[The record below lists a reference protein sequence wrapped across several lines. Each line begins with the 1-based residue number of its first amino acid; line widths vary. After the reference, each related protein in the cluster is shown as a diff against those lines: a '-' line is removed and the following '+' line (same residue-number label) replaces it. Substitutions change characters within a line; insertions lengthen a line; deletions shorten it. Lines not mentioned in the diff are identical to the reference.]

1 MSIHSTLLG
10 QGRRILAGMLSV
22 VMLLGSFSCGNEI
35 TPEDPDDKPET
46 PVGPDDK
53 PDVNVGDLEI
63 IDGKARL
70 YVCEPEASLRSVFGN
85 PITDWSD
92 YTVTVADKEYKVLVD
107 DDGKAYVD
115 VEESADGTYAA
126 VLTSEASELY
136 GTGYEDVLHPFAYA
150 YHTAAGVV
158 ASLPQYASYSK
169 ENGAVLTF
177 STGMALLEITLKGTA
192 SVASVYVQDP
202 SGSLLGGSGAY
213 DPSNGTFTMVK
224 GVDFVSLNTTSK
236 GNFVP
241 LTDAGTK
248 FLVPVPA
255 GSYPQGLDVRVCDSE
270 HKMCSANTGAF
281 EVGYDRTH
289 TFRMK
294 YSPAKD
300 LLFFEGFDNFVWG
313 GDVVGGSATFA
324 LNPKD
329 ETVTTTSFRTL
340 TGYEQGLYPVAYDVA
355 GSGYIQKSSQMSEIA
370 GKTVSES
377 RNLSASYIKSRNVG
391 DYVALYKVQEHQG
404 YIALGTA
411 ESYNGIFEP
420 AFGGSMITMQR
431 DVQISFDFCPRSD
444 FDDDLY
450 FTATS
455 GANIVSCT
463 LDGVELGAES
473 FTRLFKK
480 TGSTASILKSAVEIP
495 ADMTSAKKWHK
506 VVLTVRNAN
515 DASLFN
521 ISTASSHARPGTYG
535 FYFDNFEVRSI
546 YDASK
551 KKSTTLRVLYWN
563 VQNGMWA
570 DQDNNYNNF
579 VAWVK
584 KYNPDVCVW
593 CEGETI
599 FNTSGDKVYGTNRI
613 LPNAWASVAQR
624 YGHNYWSKSED
635 RDNYPQIITSKYPIN
650 TLAKIG
656 QIGTTDA
663 YVEHGSGLFEVE
675 FNGHSVYFVSFHAF
689 AHAYDPKYT
698 SSGTDAQNAS
708 AALYEGDY
716 HREKEIRYVYEQTI
730 EKYPSQSNWLMMGDF
745 NSISSLDAE
754 HHTGINDTNWLLHD
768 HILGK
773 DYLKDIIAERNAPE
787 DFFSSI
793 NGDSRRID
801 FIYASPAMY
810 DRIESTAI
818 IIDSW
823 TVLSQDK
830 SVSDKG
836 YFCRPSDHRPILV
849 DFKMN

>member
-1 MSIHSTLLG
+1 MKKAVSAIIAL
-10 QGRRILAGMLSV
+10 V
-22 VMLLGSFSCGNEI
+22 VFGFVACEPQI
-35 TPEDPDDKPET
+35 EQPEEPDQEPTDTTQTPEQDTTQTQKPE
-46 PVGPDDK
+46 
-53 PDVNVGDLEI
+53 VGDSLEI
-63 IDGKARL
+63 KDGMVRFL
-70 YVCEPEASLRSVFGN
+70 LQDSPLVEAAGGR
-85 PITDWSD
+85 TDWTKV
-92 YTVTVADKEYKVLVD
+92 TVTVNGKEYIPAVQE
-107 DDGKAYVD
+107 DGKVYVD
-115 VEESADGTYAA
+115 VEVSEAA
-126 VLTSEASELY
+126 VYEAVLVTEETTKYHGDTPL
-136 GTGYEDVLHPFAYA
+136 EDVVHPFAYA
-150 YHTAAGVV
+150 YHTLGKTLTV
-158 ASLPQYASYSK
+158 LPKYASYDEEKGNLLSFSS
-169 ENGAVLTF
+169 GLSMIGLTVQ
-177 STGMALLEITLKGTA
+177 GMTSISSIKVTDPQGTI
-192 SVASVYVQDP
+192 
-202 SGSLLGGSGAY
+202 LGGTGSY
-213 DPSNGTFTMVK
+213 DPQTRSFKMEKGLPFMVLNCTNR
-224 GVDFVSLNTTSK
+224 GAFVSSSGNVFMIPVRSGQYSK
-236 GNFVP
+236 GLEV
-241 LTDAGTK
+241 TI
-248 FLVPVPA
+248 
-255 GSYPQGLDVRVCDSE
+255 
-270 HKMCSANTGAF
+270 CSA
-281 EVGYDRTH
+281 DHLMCRTSIPSF
-289 TFRMK
+289 TVD
-294 YSPAKD
+294 KD
-300 LLFFEGFDNFVWG
+300 KVHSCMVTWKPDKNLLFYEGFDNMVWG
-313 GDVVGGSATFA
+313 GDVVAGEDSFGM
-324 LNPKD
+324 NPVAGDMTIK
-329 ETVTTTSFRTL
+329 SGRTL
-340 TGYEQGLYPVAYDVA
+340 SGYETPLYPVSYEMA
-355 GSGYIQKSSQMSEIA
+355 GAGYIQ
-370 GKTVSES
+370 ES
-377 RNLSASYIKSRNVG
+377 NLSVTEGKDVSGSRYLSDSYIKSRNIG
-391 DYVALYKVQEHQG
+391 GYLRLYRCQEYQG
-404 YIALGTA
+404 YISVGDT
-411 ESYNGIFEP
+411 YNGIVEP
-420 AFGGSMITMQR
+420 VFAGEISDAHR
-431 DVQISFDFCPRSD
+431 DIVISFDICAASD
-444 FDDDLY
+444 FDDDLS
-450 FTATS
+450 FKATN
-455 GANIVSCT
+455 GGNIISCMV
-463 LDGVELGAES
+463 DGTELPETVFS
-473 FTRLFKK
+473 RKFSK
-480 TGSTASILKSAVEIP
+480 TGSTAALDRSAVTLP
-495 ADMTSAKKWHK
+495 ASDGRWHN
-506 VVLTVRNAN
+506 VELTVRNMN
-515 DASLFN
+515 D
-521 ISTASSHARPGTYG
+521 
-535 FYFDNFEVRSI
+535 
-546 YDASK
+546 
-551 KKSTTLRVLYWN
+551 KSTFTLTTAASHSKPGAYRFYLDNYQVRTLKDHADRDGSTLRVMCWN
-563 VQNGMWA
+563 IQNGMWA

>member
-1 MSIHSTLLG
+1 MKKTISAIIVLIVLG
-10 QGRRILAGMLSV
+10 FVACDPQI
-22 VMLLGSFSCGNEI
+22 EQ
-35 TPEDPDDKPET
+35 PEEPDQEPTDTTQTQKPE
-46 PVGPDDK
+46 
-53 PDVNVGDLEI
+53 VGDSLEI
-63 IDGKARL
+63 KDGMARFL
-70 YVCEPEASLRSVFGN
+70 LQDSPLVEAAGGR
-85 PITDWSD
+85 TDWTKV
-92 YTVTVADKEYKVLVD
+92 TVTVNGKEYIPAVQE
-107 DDGKAYVD
+107 DGKVYVD
-115 VEESADGTYAA
+115 VEDSEAA
-126 VLTSEASELY
+126 VYEAVLVTEETTKYHGDTPL
-136 GTGYEDVLHPFAYA
+136 EDVVHPFAYA
-150 YHTAAGVV
+150 YHTLGNTLTV
-158 ASLPQYASYSK
+158 LPKYASYDEEKGNLLSFSS
-169 ENGAVLTF
+169 GLSMIGLTVQ
-177 STGMALLEITLKGTA
+177 GMTSISSIKVTDPQGTI
-192 SVASVYVQDP
+192 
-202 SGSLLGGSGAY
+202 LGGTGSY
-213 DPSNGTFTMVK
+213 DPQTRSFKMEKGLPFMVLNCTNR
-224 GVDFVSLNTTSK
+224 GVFVSSSGNVFMIPVRSGQYSK
-236 GNFVP
+236 GLEV
-241 LTDAGTK
+241 TI
-248 FLVPVPA
+248 
-255 GSYPQGLDVRVCDSE
+255 
-270 HKMCSANTGAF
+270 CSA
-281 EVGYDRTH
+281 DHLMCRTSIPSF
-289 TFRMK
+289 TVD
-294 YSPAKD
+294 KD
-300 LLFFEGFDNFVWG
+300 KVHSCMVTWKPDKNLLFYEGFDNMVWG
-313 GDVVGGSATFA
+313 GDVVAGEDSFGM
-324 LNPKD
+324 NPVAGDMTIK
-329 ETVTTTSFRTL
+329 SGRTL
-340 TGYEQGLYPVAYDVA
+340 RGYETPLYPVSYEMA
-355 GSGYIQKSSQMSEIA
+355 GAGYIQ
-370 GKTVSES
+370 ES
-377 RNLSASYIKSRNVG
+377 NLSVTEGKDVSGSRYLSDSYIKSRNIG
-391 DYVALYKVQEHQG
+391 GYLRLYRCQEYQG
-404 YIALGTA
+404 YISVGDT
-411 ESYNGIFEP
+411 YNGIVEP
-420 AFGGSMITMQR
+420 VFAGEISDAHR
-431 DVQISFDFCPRSD
+431 DIVISFDICAASD
-444 FDDDLY
+444 FDDDLS
-450 FTATS
+450 FKATN
-455 GANIVSCT
+455 GGNIISCMV
-463 LDGVELGAES
+463 DGTELPETVFS
-473 FTRLFKK
+473 RKFSK
-480 TGSTASILKSAVEIP
+480 TGSTAALDRSAVTLP
-495 ADMTSAKKWHK
+495 ASDGRWHN
-506 VVLTVRNAN
+506 VELTVRNMN
-515 DASLFN
+515 D
-521 ISTASSHARPGTYG
+521 
-535 FYFDNFEVRSI
+535 
-546 YDASK
+546 
-551 KKSTTLRVLYWN
+551 KSTFTLTTAASHSKPGAYRFYLDNYQVRTLKDHADRDGSTLRVMCWN
-563 VQNGMWA
+563 IQNGMWA

-599 FNTSGDKVYGTNRI
+599 FNTSGDKVNGTNRI

>member
-1 MSIHSTLLG
+1 MKKAVSAIIAL
-10 QGRRILAGMLSV
+10 V
-22 VMLLGSFSCGNEI
+22 VFGFVACEPQI
-35 TPEDPDDKPET
+35 EQPEEPDQEQTDTTQTPEQDTTQTQKPE
-46 PVGPDDK
+46 
-53 PDVNVGDLEI
+53 VGDSLEI
-63 IDGKARL
+63 KDGMVRFLLQDSPLVEAAGGRTDWTKVTVIVNGKEYIPAVQEDGK
-70 YVCEPEASLRSVFGN
+70 V
-85 PITDWSD
+85 
-92 YTVTVADKEYKVLVD
+92 
-107 DDGKAYVD
+107 YVD
-115 VEESADGTYAA
+115 VEDSEAA
-126 VLTSEASELY
+126 VYEAVLVTEETTKYHGDTPL
-136 GTGYEDVLHPFAYA
+136 EDVVHPFAYA
-150 YHTAAGVV
+150 YHTLGKTLTV
-158 ASLPQYASYSK
+158 LPKYASYDEEKGNLLSFSS
-169 ENGAVLTF
+169 GLSMIGLTVQ
-177 STGMALLEITLKGTA
+177 GMTSISSIKVTDPQGTI
-192 SVASVYVQDP
+192 
-202 SGSLLGGSGAY
+202 LGGTGSY
-213 DPSNGTFTMVK
+213 DPQTRSFKMEKGLPFMVLNCTNR
-224 GVDFVSLNTTSK
+224 GAFVSSSGNVFMIPVRSGQYSK
-236 GNFVP
+236 GLEV
-241 LTDAGTK
+241 TI
-248 FLVPVPA
+248 
-255 GSYPQGLDVRVCDSE
+255 
-270 HKMCSANTGAF
+270 CSA
-281 EVGYDRTH
+281 DHLMCRTSIPSF
-289 TFRMK
+289 TVD
-294 YSPAKD
+294 KD
-300 LLFFEGFDNFVWG
+300 KVHSCMVTWKPDKNLLFYEGFDNMVWG
-313 GDVVGGSATFA
+313 GDVVAGEDSFGM
-324 LNPKD
+324 NPVAGDMTIK
-329 ETVTTTSFRTL
+329 SGRTL
-340 TGYEQGLYPVAYDVA
+340 RGYETPLYPVSYEMA
-355 GSGYIQKSSQMSEIA
+355 GAGYIQ
-370 GKTVSES
+370 ES
-377 RNLSASYIKSRNVG
+377 NLSVTEGKDVSGSRYLSDSYIKSRNIG
-391 DYVALYKVQEHQG
+391 GYLRLYRCQEYQG
-404 YIALGTA
+404 YISVGDT
-411 ESYNGIFEP
+411 YNGIVEP
-420 AFGGSMITMQR
+420 VFAGEISDAHR
-431 DVQISFDFCPRSD
+431 DIVISFDICAASD
-444 FDDDLY
+444 FDDDLS
-450 FTATS
+450 FKATN
-455 GANIVSCT
+455 GGNIISCMV
-463 LDGVELGAES
+463 DGTELPETVFS
-473 FTRLFKK
+473 RKFSK
-480 TGSTASILKSAVEIP
+480 TGSTAALDRSAVTLP
-495 ADMTSAKKWHK
+495 ASDGRWHN
-506 VVLTVRNAN
+506 VELTVRNMN
-515 DASLFN
+515 D
-521 ISTASSHARPGTYG
+521 
-535 FYFDNFEVRSI
+535 
-546 YDASK
+546 
-551 KKSTTLRVLYWN
+551 KSTFTLTTAASHSKPGAYRFYLDNYQVRTLKDHADRDGSTLRVMCWN
-563 VQNGMWA
+563 IQNGMWA

>member
-1 MSIHSTLLG
+1 MKKTISAIIVLIVLG
-10 QGRRILAGMLSV
+10 FVACDPQI
-22 VMLLGSFSCGNEI
+22 EQPEEPDQEQTDTTQ
-35 TPEDPDDKPET
+35 TPEQDTTQTQKPE
-46 PVGPDDK
+46 
-53 PDVNVGDLEI
+53 VGDSLEI
-63 IDGKARL
+63 KDGMARFL
-70 YVCEPEASLRSVFGN
+70 LQDSPLVEAAGGR
-85 PITDWSD
+85 TDWTKV
-92 YTVTVADKEYKVLVD
+92 TVTVNGKEYIPAVQE
-107 DDGKAYVD
+107 DGKVYVD
-115 VEESADGTYAA
+115 VEDSEAA
-126 VLTSEASELY
+126 VYEAVLVTEETTKYHGDTPL
-136 GTGYEDVLHPFAYA
+136 EDVVHPFAYA
-150 YHTAAGVV
+150 YHTLGNTLTV
-158 ASLPQYASYSK
+158 LPKYASYDEEKGNLLSFSS
-169 ENGAVLTF
+169 GLSMIGLTVQ
-177 STGMALLEITLKGTA
+177 GMTSISSIKVTDPQGTI
-192 SVASVYVQDP
+192 
-202 SGSLLGGSGAY
+202 LGGTGSY
-213 DPSNGTFTMVK
+213 DPQTRSFKMEKGLPFMVLNCTNR
-224 GVDFVSLNTTSK
+224 GAFVSSSGNVFMIPVRSGQYSK
-236 GNFVP
+236 GLEV
-241 LTDAGTK
+241 TI
-248 FLVPVPA
+248 
-255 GSYPQGLDVRVCDSE
+255 
-270 HKMCSANTGAF
+270 CSA
-281 EVGYDRTH
+281 DHLMCRTSIPSF
-289 TFRMK
+289 TVD
-294 YSPAKD
+294 KD
-300 LLFFEGFDNFVWG
+300 KVHSCMVTWKPDKNLLFYEGFDNMVWG
-313 GDVVGGSATFA
+313 GDVVAGENSFGM
-324 LNPKD
+324 NPVAGD
-329 ETVTTTSFRTL
+329 VTTKSGRTL
-340 TGYEQGLYPVAYDVA
+340 RGYETPLYPVSYEMA
-355 GSGYIQKSSQMSEIA
+355 GAGYIQ
-370 GKTVSES
+370 ES
-377 RNLSASYIKSRNVG
+377 NLSVTEGKDVSGSRYLSDSYIKSRNIG
-391 DYVALYKVQEHQG
+391 GYLRLYRCQEYQG
-404 YIALGTA
+404 YISVGDT
-411 ESYNGIFEP
+411 YNGIVEP
-420 AFGGSMITMQR
+420 VFAGEISDAHR
-431 DVQISFDFCPRSD
+431 DIVISFDICAASD
-444 FDDDLY
+444 FDDDLS
-450 FTATS
+450 FKATN
-455 GANIVSCT
+455 GGNIISCMV
-463 LDGVELGAES
+463 DGTELPETVFS
-473 FTRLFKK
+473 RKFSK
-480 TGSTASILKSAVEIP
+480 TGSTAALDRSAVTLP
-495 ADMTSAKKWHK
+495 ASDGRWHN
-506 VVLTVRNAN
+506 VELTVRNMN
-515 DASLFN
+515 D
-521 ISTASSHARPGTYG
+521 
-535 FYFDNFEVRSI
+535 
-546 YDASK
+546 
-551 KKSTTLRVLYWN
+551 KSTFTLTTAASHSKPGAYRFYLDNYQVRTLKDHADRDGSTLRVMYWN
-563 VQNGMWA
+563 IQNGMWA

-599 FNTSGDKVYGTNRI
+599 FNTSGDKVNGTNRI

>member
-1 MSIHSTLLG
+1 MKKTISAIIVLIVLG
-10 QGRRILAGMLSV
+10 FVACDPQI
-22 VMLLGSFSCGNEI
+22 EQ
-35 TPEDPDDKPET
+35 PEEPDQEPTDTTQTQKPE
-46 PVGPDDK
+46 
-53 PDVNVGDLEI
+53 VGDSLEI
-63 IDGKARL
+63 KDGMARFLLQDSPLVEAAGGRTDWTKVTVIVNGKEYIPAVQEDGK
-70 YVCEPEASLRSVFGN
+70 V
-85 PITDWSD
+85 
-92 YTVTVADKEYKVLVD
+92 
-107 DDGKAYVD
+107 YVD
-115 VEESADGTYAA
+115 VEDSEAA
-126 VLTSEASELY
+126 VYEAVLVTEETTKYHGDTPL
-136 GTGYEDVLHPFAYA
+136 EDVVHPFAYA
-150 YHTAAGVV
+150 YHTLGNTLTV
-158 ASLPQYASYSK
+158 LPKYASYDEEKGNLLSFSS
-169 ENGAVLTF
+169 GLSMIGLTVQ
-177 STGMALLEITLKGTA
+177 GMTSISSIKVTDPQGTI
-192 SVASVYVQDP
+192 
-202 SGSLLGGSGAY
+202 LGGTGSY
-213 DPSNGTFTMVK
+213 DPQTRSFKMEKGLPFMVLNCTNR
-224 GVDFVSLNTTSK
+224 GAFVSSSGNVFMIPVRSGQYSK
-236 GNFVP
+236 GLEV
-241 LTDAGTK
+241 TI
-248 FLVPVPA
+248 
-255 GSYPQGLDVRVCDSE
+255 
-270 HKMCSANTGAF
+270 CSA
-281 EVGYDRTH
+281 DHLMCRTSIPSF
-289 TFRMK
+289 TVD
-294 YSPAKD
+294 KD
-300 LLFFEGFDNFVWG
+300 KVHSCMVTWKPDKNLLFYEGFDNMVWG
-313 GDVVGGSATFA
+313 GDVVAGEDSFGM
-324 LNPKD
+324 NPVAGDMTIK
-329 ETVTTTSFRTL
+329 SGRTL
-340 TGYEQGLYPVAYDVA
+340 RGYETPLYPVSYEMA
-355 GSGYIQKSSQMSEIA
+355 GAGYIQ
-370 GKTVSES
+370 ES
-377 RNLSASYIKSRNVG
+377 NLSVTEGKDVSGSRYLSDSYIKSRNIG
-391 DYVALYKVQEHQG
+391 GYLRLYRCQEYQG
-404 YIALGTA
+404 YISVGDT
-411 ESYNGIFEP
+411 YNGIVEP
-420 AFGGSMITMQR
+420 VFAGEISDAHR
-431 DVQISFDFCPRSD
+431 DIVISFDICAASD
-444 FDDDLY
+444 FDDDLS
-450 FTATS
+450 FKATN
-455 GANIVSCT
+455 GGNIISCMV
-463 LDGVELGAES
+463 DGTELPETVFS
-473 FTRLFKK
+473 RKFSK
-480 TGSTASILKSAVEIP
+480 TGSTAALDRSAVTLP
-495 ADMTSAKKWHK
+495 ASDGRWHN
-506 VVLTVRNAN
+506 VELTVRNMN
-515 DASLFN
+515 D
-521 ISTASSHARPGTYG
+521 
-535 FYFDNFEVRSI
+535 
-546 YDASK
+546 
-551 KKSTTLRVLYWN
+551 KSTFTLTTAASHSKPGAYRFYLDNYQVRTLKDHADRDGSTLRVMCWN
-563 VQNGMWA
+563 IQNGMWA

>member
-1 MSIHSTLLG
+1 MKKTISAIIVLIVLG
-10 QGRRILAGMLSV
+10 FVACDPQI
-22 VMLLGSFSCGNEI
+22 EQ
-35 TPEDPDDKPET
+35 PEEPDQEPTDTTQTQKPE
-46 PVGPDDK
+46 
-53 PDVNVGDLEI
+53 VGDSLEI
-63 IDGKARL
+63 KDGMARFL
-70 YVCEPEASLRSVFGN
+70 LQDSPLVEAAGGR
-85 PITDWSD
+85 TDWTKV
-92 YTVTVADKEYKVLVD
+92 TVTVNGKEYIPAVQE
-107 DDGKAYVD
+107 DGKVYVD
-115 VEESADGTYAA
+115 VEDSEAA
-126 VLTSEASELY
+126 VYEAVLVTEETTKYHGDTPL
-136 GTGYEDVLHPFAYA
+136 EDVVHPFAYA
-150 YHTAAGVV
+150 YHTLGNTLTV
-158 ASLPQYASYSK
+158 LPKYASYDEEKGNLLSFSS
-169 ENGAVLTF
+169 GLSMIGLTVQ
-177 STGMALLEITLKGTA
+177 GMTSISSIKVTDPQGTI
-192 SVASVYVQDP
+192 
-202 SGSLLGGSGAY
+202 LGGTGSY
-213 DPSNGTFTMVK
+213 DPQTRSFKMEKGLPFMVLNCTNR
-224 GVDFVSLNTTSK
+224 GAFVSSSGNVFMIPVRSGQYSK
-236 GNFVP
+236 GLEV
-241 LTDAGTK
+241 TI
-248 FLVPVPA
+248 
-255 GSYPQGLDVRVCDSE
+255 
-270 HKMCSANTGAF
+270 CSA
-281 EVGYDRTH
+281 DHLMCRTSIPSF
-289 TFRMK
+289 TVD
-294 YSPAKD
+294 KD
-300 LLFFEGFDNFVWG
+300 KVHSCMVTWKPDKNLLFYEGFDNMVWG
-313 GDVVGGSATFA
+313 GDVVAGEDSFGM
-324 LNPKD
+324 NPVAGD
-329 ETVTTTSFRTL
+329 VTTKSGRTL
-340 TGYEQGLYPVAYDVA
+340 RGYETPLYPVSYEMA
-355 GSGYIQKSSQMSEIA
+355 GAGYIQ
-370 GKTVSES
+370 ES
-377 RNLSASYIKSRNVG
+377 NLSVTEGKDVSGSRYLSDSYIKSRNIG
-391 DYVALYKVQEHQG
+391 GYLRLYRCQEYQG
-404 YIALGTA
+404 YISVGDT
-411 ESYNGIFEP
+411 YNGIVEP
-420 AFGGSMITMQR
+420 VFAGEISDAHR
-431 DVQISFDFCPRSD
+431 DIVISFDICAASD
-444 FDDDLY
+444 FDDDLS
-450 FTATS
+450 FKATN
-455 GANIVSCT
+455 GGNIISCMV
-463 LDGVELGAES
+463 DGTELPETVFS
-473 FTRLFKK
+473 RKFSK
-480 TGSTASILKSAVEIP
+480 TGSTAALDRSAVTLP
-495 ADMTSAKKWHK
+495 ASDGRWHN
-506 VVLTVRNAN
+506 VELTVRNMN
-515 DASLFN
+515 D
-521 ISTASSHARPGTYG
+521 
-535 FYFDNFEVRSI
+535 
-546 YDASK
+546 
-551 KKSTTLRVLYWN
+551 KSTFTLTTAASHSKPGAYRFYLDNYQVRTLKDHADRDGSTLRVMYWN
-563 VQNGMWA
+563 IQNGMWA

-599 FNTSGDKVYGTNRI
+599 FNTSGDKVNGTNRI

>member
-1 MSIHSTLLG
+1 MKKTISAIIVLIVLG
-10 QGRRILAGMLSV
+10 FVACDPQI
-22 VMLLGSFSCGNEI
+22 EQPEEPDQEPTDTTQ
-35 TPEDPDDKPET
+35 TPEQDTTQTQKPE
-46 PVGPDDK
+46 
-53 PDVNVGDLEI
+53 VGDSLEI
-63 IDGKARL
+63 KDGMARFL
-70 YVCEPEASLRSVFGN
+70 LQDSPLVEAAGGR
-85 PITDWSD
+85 TDWTKV
-92 YTVTVADKEYKVLVD
+92 TVTVN
-107 DDGKAYVD
+107 GKAYVPAVQDDGKVYVD
-115 VEESADGTYAA
+115 VEDSEAA
-126 VLTSEASELY
+126 VYEAVLVTEETTKYHGDTPL
-136 GTGYEDVLHPFAYA
+136 EDVVHPFAYA
-150 YHTAAGVV
+150 YHTLGNTLTV
-158 ASLPQYASYSK
+158 LPKYASYDEEKGNLLSFSS
-169 ENGAVLTF
+169 GLSMIGLTVQ
-177 STGMALLEITLKGTA
+177 GMTSISSIKVTDPQGTI
-192 SVASVYVQDP
+192 
-202 SGSLLGGSGAY
+202 LGGTGSY
-213 DPSNGTFTMVK
+213 DPQTRSFKMEKGLPFMVLNCTNR
-224 GVDFVSLNTTSK
+224 GAFVSSSGNVFMIPVRSGQYSK
-236 GNFVP
+236 GLEV
-241 LTDAGTK
+241 TI
-248 FLVPVPA
+248 
-255 GSYPQGLDVRVCDSE
+255 
-270 HKMCSANTGAF
+270 CSA
-281 EVGYDRTH
+281 DHLMCRTSIPSF
-289 TFRMK
+289 TVD
-294 YSPAKD
+294 KD
-300 LLFFEGFDNFVWG
+300 KVHSCMVTWKPDKNLLFYEGFDNMGWG
-313 GDVVGGSATFA
+313 GDVVAGEDSFGM
-324 LNPKD
+324 NPVAGDMTIK
-329 ETVTTTSFRTL
+329 SGRTL
-340 TGYEQGLYPVAYDVA
+340 RGYETPLYPVSYEMA
-355 GSGYIQKSSQMSEIA
+355 GAGYIQ
-370 GKTVSES
+370 ES
-377 RNLSASYIKSRNVG
+377 NLSVTEGKDVSGSRYLSDSYIKSRNIG
-391 DYVALYKVQEHQG
+391 GYLRLYRCQEYQG
-404 YIALGTA
+404 YISVGDT
-411 ESYNGIFEP
+411 YNGIVEP
-420 AFGGSMITMQR
+420 VFAGEISDAHR
-431 DVQISFDFCPRSD
+431 DIVISFDICAASD
-444 FDDDLY
+444 FDDDLS
-450 FTATS
+450 FKATN
-455 GANIVSCT
+455 GGNIISCMV
-463 LDGVELGAES
+463 DGTELPETVFS
-473 FTRLFKK
+473 RKFSK
-480 TGSTASILKSAVEIP
+480 TGSTAALDRSAVTLP
-495 ADMTSAKKWHK
+495 ASDGRWHN
-506 VVLTVRNAN
+506 VELTVRNMN
-515 DASLFN
+515 D
-521 ISTASSHARPGTYG
+521 
-535 FYFDNFEVRSI
+535 
-546 YDASK
+546 
-551 KKSTTLRVLYWN
+551 KSTFTLTTAASHSKPGAYRFYLDNYQVRTLKDHADRDGSTLRVMYWN
-563 VQNGMWA
+563 IQNGMWA

-599 FNTSGDKVYGTNRI
+599 FNTSGDKVNGTNRI

>member
-1 MSIHSTLLG
+1 MKKTISAIIVLIVLG
-10 QGRRILAGMLSV
+10 FVACDPQI
-22 VMLLGSFSCGNEI
+22 EQPEEPDQEPTDTTQ
-35 TPEDPDDKPET
+35 TPEQDTTQTQKPE
-46 PVGPDDK
+46 
-53 PDVNVGDLEI
+53 VGDSLEI
-63 IDGKARL
+63 KDGMARFL
-70 YVCEPEASLRSVFGN
+70 LQDSPLVEAAGGR
-85 PITDWSD
+85 TDWTKV
-92 YTVTVADKEYKVLVD
+92 TVTVN
-107 DDGKAYVD
+107 GKAYVPAVQDDGKVYVD
-115 VEESADGTYAA
+115 VEDSEAA
-126 VLTSEASELY
+126 VYEAVLVTEETTKYHGDTPL
-136 GTGYEDVLHPFAYA
+136 EDVVHPFAYA
-150 YHTAAGVV
+150 YHTLGNTLTV
-158 ASLPQYASYSK
+158 LPKYASYDEEKGNLLSFSS
-169 ENGAVLTF
+169 GLSMIGLTVQ
-177 STGMALLEITLKGTA
+177 GMTSISSIKVTDPQGTI
-192 SVASVYVQDP
+192 
-202 SGSLLGGSGAY
+202 LGGTGSY
-213 DPSNGTFTMVK
+213 DPQTRSFKMEKGLPFMVLNCTNR
-224 GVDFVSLNTTSK
+224 GAFVSSSGNVFMIPVRSGQYSK
-236 GNFVP
+236 GLEV
-241 LTDAGTK
+241 TI
-248 FLVPVPA
+248 
-255 GSYPQGLDVRVCDSE
+255 
-270 HKMCSANTGAF
+270 CSA
-281 EVGYDRTH
+281 DHLMCRTSIPSF
-289 TFRMK
+289 TVD
-294 YSPAKD
+294 KD
-300 LLFFEGFDNFVWG
+300 KVHSCMVTWKPDKNLLFYEGFDNMVWG
-313 GDVVGGSATFA
+313 GDVVAGEDSFGM
-324 LNPKD
+324 NPVAGDMTIK
-329 ETVTTTSFRTL
+329 SGRTL
-340 TGYEQGLYPVAYDVA
+340 SGYETPLYPVSYEMA
-355 GSGYIQKSSQMSEIA
+355 GAGYIQ
-370 GKTVSES
+370 ES
-377 RNLSASYIKSRNVG
+377 NLSVTEGKDVSGSRYLSDSYIKSRNIG
-391 DYVALYKVQEHQG
+391 GYLRLYRCQEYQG
-404 YIALGTA
+404 YISVGDT
-411 ESYNGIFEP
+411 YNGIVEP
-420 AFGGSMITMQR
+420 VFAGEISDAHR
-431 DVQISFDFCPRSD
+431 DIVISFDICAASD
-444 FDDDLY
+444 FDDDLS
-450 FTATS
+450 FKATN
-455 GANIVSCT
+455 GGNIISCMV
-463 LDGVELGAES
+463 DGTELPETVFS
-473 FTRLFKK
+473 RKFSK
-480 TGSTASILKSAVEIP
+480 TGSTAALDRSAVTLP
-495 ADMTSAKKWHK
+495 ASDGRWHN
-506 VVLTVRNAN
+506 VELTVRNMN
-515 DASLFN
+515 D
-521 ISTASSHARPGTYG
+521 
-535 FYFDNFEVRSI
+535 
-546 YDASK
+546 
-551 KKSTTLRVLYWN
+551 KSTFTLTTAASHSKPGAYRFYLDNYQVRTLKDHADRDGSTLRVMCWN
-563 VQNGMWA
+563 IQNGMWA

>member
-1 MSIHSTLLG
+1 MKKTISAIIVLIVLG
-10 QGRRILAGMLSV
+10 FVACDPQI
-22 VMLLGSFSCGNEI
+22 EQPEEPDQEPTDTTQ
-35 TPEDPDDKPET
+35 TPEQDTTQTQKPE
-46 PVGPDDK
+46 
-53 PDVNVGDLEI
+53 VGDSLEI
-63 IDGKARL
+63 KDGMARFL
-70 YVCEPEASLRSVFGN
+70 LQDSPLVEATGGR
-85 PITDWSD
+85 TDWTKV
-92 YTVTVADKEYKVLVD
+92 TVTVNGKEYIPAVQE
-107 DDGKAYVD
+107 DGKVYVD
-115 VEESADGTYAA
+115 VEDSEAA
-126 VLTSEASELY
+126 VYEAVLVTEETTKYHGDTPL
-136 GTGYEDVLHPFAYA
+136 EDVVHPFAYA
-150 YHTAAGVV
+150 YHTLGNTLTV
-158 ASLPQYASYSK
+158 LPKYASYDEEKGNLLSFSS
-169 ENGAVLTF
+169 GLSMIGLTVQ
-177 STGMALLEITLKGTA
+177 GMTSISSIKVTDPQGTI
-192 SVASVYVQDP
+192 
-202 SGSLLGGSGAY
+202 LGGTGSY
-213 DPSNGTFTMVK
+213 DPQTRSFKMEKGLPFMVLNCTNR
-224 GVDFVSLNTTSK
+224 GAFVSSSGNVFMIPVRSGQYSK
-236 GNFVP
+236 GLEV
-241 LTDAGTK
+241 TI
-248 FLVPVPA
+248 
-255 GSYPQGLDVRVCDSE
+255 
-270 HKMCSANTGAF
+270 CSA
-281 EVGYDRTH
+281 DHLMCRTSIPSF
-289 TFRMK
+289 TVD
-294 YSPAKD
+294 KD
-300 LLFFEGFDNFVWG
+300 KVHSCMVTWKPDKNLLFYEGFDNMVWG
-313 GDVVGGSATFA
+313 GDVVAGEDSFGM
-324 LNPKD
+324 NPVAGDMTIK
-329 ETVTTTSFRTL
+329 SGRTL
-340 TGYEQGLYPVAYDVA
+340 SGYETPLYPVSYEMA
-355 GSGYIQKSSQMSEIA
+355 GAGYIQ
-370 GKTVSES
+370 ES
-377 RNLSASYIKSRNVG
+377 NLSVTEGKDVSGSRYLSDSYIKSRNIG
-391 DYVALYKVQEHQG
+391 GYLRLYRCQEYQG
-404 YIALGTA
+404 YISVGDT
-411 ESYNGIFEP
+411 YNGIVEP
-420 AFGGSMITMQR
+420 VFAGEISDAHR
-431 DVQISFDFCPRSD
+431 DIVISFDICAASD
-444 FDDDLY
+444 FDDDLS
-450 FTATS
+450 FKATN
-455 GANIVSCT
+455 GGNIISCMV
-463 LDGVELGAES
+463 DGTELPETVFS
-473 FTRLFKK
+473 RKFSK
-480 TGSTASILKSAVEIP
+480 TGSTAALDRSAVTLP
-495 ADMTSAKKWHK
+495 ASDGRWHN
-506 VVLTVRNAN
+506 VELTVRNMN
-515 DASLFN
+515 D
-521 ISTASSHARPGTYG
+521 
-535 FYFDNFEVRSI
+535 
-546 YDASK
+546 
-551 KKSTTLRVLYWN
+551 KSTFTLTTAASHSKPGAYRFYLDNYQVRTLKDHADRDGSTLRVMCWN
-563 VQNGMWA
+563 IQNGMWA

>member
-1 MSIHSTLLG
+1 MKKTISAIIVLIVLG
-10 QGRRILAGMLSV
+10 FVACDPQIEQPEEPDQEATDTTQ
-22 VMLLGSFSCGNEI
+22 
-35 TPEDPDDKPET
+35 TPEQDTTQTQKPE
-46 PVGPDDK
+46 
-53 PDVNVGDLEI
+53 VGDSLEI
-63 IDGKARL
+63 KDGMARFL
-70 YVCEPEASLRSVFGN
+70 LQDSPLVEAAGGR
-85 PITDWSD
+85 TDWTKV
-92 YTVTVADKEYKVLVD
+92 TVTVN
-107 DDGKAYVD
+107 GKAYVPAVQDDGKVYVD
-115 VEESADGTYAA
+115 VEDSEAA
-126 VLTSEASELY
+126 VYEAVLVTEETTKYHGDTPL
-136 GTGYEDVLHPFAYA
+136 EDVVHPFAYA
-150 YHTAAGVV
+150 YHTLGNTLTV
-158 ASLPQYASYSK
+158 LPKYASYDEEKGNLLSFSS
-169 ENGAVLTF
+169 GLSMIGLTVQ
-177 STGMALLEITLKGTA
+177 GMTSISSIKVTDPQGTI
-192 SVASVYVQDP
+192 
-202 SGSLLGGSGAY
+202 LGGTGSY
-213 DPSNGTFTMVK
+213 DPQTRSFMMEKGLPFMVLNCTNR
-224 GVDFVSLNTTSK
+224 GAFVSSSGNVFMIPVRSGQYSK
-236 GNFVP
+236 GLEV
-241 LTDAGTK
+241 TI
-248 FLVPVPA
+248 
-255 GSYPQGLDVRVCDSE
+255 
-270 HKMCSANTGAF
+270 CSA
-281 EVGYDRTH
+281 DHLMCRTSIPSF
-289 TFRMK
+289 TVD
-294 YSPAKD
+294 KD
-300 LLFFEGFDNFVWG
+300 KVHSCMVTWKPDKNLLFYEGFDNMVWG
-313 GDVVGGSATFA
+313 GDVVAGEDSFGM
-324 LNPKD
+324 NPVAGDMTIK
-329 ETVTTTSFRTL
+329 SGRTL
-340 TGYEQGLYPVAYDVA
+340 SGYETPLYPVSYEMA
-355 GSGYIQKSSQMSEIA
+355 GAGYIQ
-370 GKTVSES
+370 ES
-377 RNLSASYIKSRNVG
+377 NLSVTEGKDVSGSRYLSDSYIKSRNIG
-391 DYVALYKVQEHQG
+391 GYLRLYRCQEYQG
-404 YIALGTA
+404 YISVGDT
-411 ESYNGIFEP
+411 YNGIVEP
-420 AFGGSMITMQR
+420 VFAGEISDAHR
-431 DVQISFDFCPRSD
+431 DIVISFDICAASD
-444 FDDDLY
+444 FDDELS
-450 FTATS
+450 FKATN
-455 GANIVSCT
+455 GGNIISCMV
-463 LDGVELGAES
+463 DGTELPETVFS
-473 FTRLFKK
+473 RKFSK
-480 TGSTASILKSAVEIP
+480 TGSTAALDRSAVTLP
-495 ADMTSAKKWHK
+495 ASDGRWHN
-506 VVLTVRNAN
+506 VELTVRNMN
-515 DASLFN
+515 D
-521 ISTASSHARPGTYG
+521 
-535 FYFDNFEVRSI
+535 
-546 YDASK
+546 
-551 KKSTTLRVLYWN
+551 KSTFTLTTAASHSKPGAYRFYLDNYQVRTLKDHADRDGSTLRVMCWN
-563 VQNGMWA
+563 IQNGMWA

>member
-1 MSIHSTLLG
+1 MKKAVSAIIAL
-10 QGRRILAGMLSV
+10 V
-22 VMLLGSFSCGNEI
+22 VFGFVACEPQI
-35 TPEDPDDKPET
+35 EQPEEPDQEQTDTTQTPEQDTTQTQKPE
-46 PVGPDDK
+46 
-53 PDVNVGDLEI
+53 VGDSLEI
-63 IDGKARL
+63 KDGMARFLLHDSPLVEAAGGRTDWTKVTVIVNGKEYIPAVQEDGK
-70 YVCEPEASLRSVFGN
+70 V
-85 PITDWSD
+85 
-92 YTVTVADKEYKVLVD
+92 
-107 DDGKAYVD
+107 YVD
-115 VEESADGTYAA
+115 VEDSEAA
-126 VLTSEASELY
+126 VYEAVLVTEETTKYHGDTPL
-136 GTGYEDVLHPFAYA
+136 EDVVHPFAYA
-150 YHTAAGVV
+150 YHTLGNTLTV
-158 ASLPQYASYSK
+158 LPKYASYDEEKGNLLSFSS
-169 ENGAVLTF
+169 GLSMIGLTVQ
-177 STGMALLEITLKGTA
+177 GMTSISSIKVTDPQGTI
-192 SVASVYVQDP
+192 
-202 SGSLLGGSGAY
+202 LGGTGSY
-213 DPSNGTFTMVK
+213 DPQTRSFKMEKGLPFMVLNCTNR
-224 GVDFVSLNTTSK
+224 GAFVSSSGNVFMIPVRSGQYSK
-236 GNFVP
+236 GLEV
-241 LTDAGTK
+241 TI
-248 FLVPVPA
+248 
-255 GSYPQGLDVRVCDSE
+255 
-270 HKMCSANTGAF
+270 CSA
-281 EVGYDRTH
+281 DHLMCRTSIPSF
-289 TFRMK
+289 TVD
-294 YSPAKD
+294 KD
-300 LLFFEGFDNFVWG
+300 KVHSCMVTWKPDKNLLFYEGFDNMVWG
-313 GDVVGGSATFA
+313 GDVVAGEDSFGM
-324 LNPKD
+324 NPVAGDMTIK
-329 ETVTTTSFRTL
+329 SGRTL
-340 TGYEQGLYPVAYDVA
+340 RGYETPLYPVSYEMA
-355 GSGYIQKSSQMSEIA
+355 GAGYIQ
-370 GKTVSES
+370 ES
-377 RNLSASYIKSRNVG
+377 NLSVTEGKDVSGSRYLSDSYIKSRNIG
-391 DYVALYKVQEHQG
+391 GYLRLYRCQEYQG
-404 YIALGTA
+404 YISVGDT
-411 ESYNGIFEP
+411 YNGIVEP
-420 AFGGSMITMQR
+420 VFAGEISDAHR
-431 DVQISFDFCPRSD
+431 DIVISFDICAASD
-444 FDDDLY
+444 FDDDLS
-450 FTATS
+450 FKATN
-455 GANIVSCT
+455 GGNIISCMV
-463 LDGVELGAES
+463 DGTELPETVFS
-473 FTRLFKK
+473 RKFSK
-480 TGSTASILKSAVEIP
+480 TGSTAALDRSAVTLP
-495 ADMTSAKKWHK
+495 ASDGRWHN
-506 VVLTVRNAN
+506 VELTVRNMN
-515 DASLFN
+515 D
-521 ISTASSHARPGTYG
+521 
-535 FYFDNFEVRSI
+535 
-546 YDASK
+546 
-551 KKSTTLRVLYWN
+551 KSTFTLTTAASHSKPGAYRFYLDNYQVRTLKDHADRDGSTLRVMYWN
-563 VQNGMWA
+563 IQNGMWA

-823 TVLSQDK
+823 TALSQDK

>member
-1 MSIHSTLLG
+1 MKKTISAIIVLIVLG
-10 QGRRILAGMLSV
+10 FVACDPQI
-22 VMLLGSFSCGNEI
+22 EQPEEPDQEPTDTTQ
-35 TPEDPDDKPET
+35 TPEQDTTQTQKPE
-46 PVGPDDK
+46 
-53 PDVNVGDLEI
+53 VGDSLEI
-63 IDGKARL
+63 KDGMARFL
-70 YVCEPEASLRSVFGN
+70 LQDSPLVEATGGR
-85 PITDWSD
+85 TDWTKV
-92 YTVTVADKEYKVLVD
+92 TVTVN
-107 DDGKAYVD
+107 GKAYVPAVQDDGKVYVD
-115 VEESADGTYAA
+115 VEDSEAA
-126 VLTSEASELY
+126 VYEAVLVTEETTKYHGDTPL
-136 GTGYEDVLHPFAYA
+136 EDVVHPFAYA
-150 YHTAAGVV
+150 YHTLGNTLTV
-158 ASLPQYASYSK
+158 LPKYASYDEEKGNLLSFSS
-169 ENGAVLTF
+169 GLSMIALTVQ
-177 STGMALLEITLKGTA
+177 GMTSISSIKVTDPQGTI
-192 SVASVYVQDP
+192 
-202 SGSLLGGSGAY
+202 LGGTGSY
-213 DPSNGTFTMVK
+213 DPQTRSFKMEKGLPFMVLNCTNR
-224 GVDFVSLNTTSK
+224 GAFVSSSGNVFMIPVRSGQYSK
-236 GNFVP
+236 GLEV
-241 LTDAGTK
+241 TI
-248 FLVPVPA
+248 
-255 GSYPQGLDVRVCDSE
+255 
-270 HKMCSANTGAF
+270 CSA
-281 EVGYDRTH
+281 DHLMCRTSIPSF
-289 TFRMK
+289 TVD
-294 YSPAKD
+294 KD
-300 LLFFEGFDNFVWG
+300 KVHSCMVTWKPDKNLLFYEGFDNMVWG
-313 GDVVGGSATFA
+313 GDVVAGEDSFGM
-324 LNPKD
+324 NPVAGDMTIK
-329 ETVTTTSFRTL
+329 SGRTL
-340 TGYEQGLYPVAYDVA
+340 SGYETPLYPVSYEMA
-355 GSGYIQKSSQMSEIA
+355 GAGYIQ
-370 GKTVSES
+370 ES
-377 RNLSASYIKSRNVG
+377 NLSVTEGKDVSGSRYLSDSYIKSRNIG
-391 DYVALYKVQEHQG
+391 GYLRLYRCQEYQG
-404 YIALGTA
+404 YISVGDT
-411 ESYNGIFEP
+411 YNGIVEP
-420 AFGGSMITMQR
+420 VFAGEISDAHR
-431 DVQISFDFCPRSD
+431 DIVISFDICAASD
-444 FDDDLY
+444 FDDDLS
-450 FTATS
+450 FKATN
-455 GANIVSCT
+455 GGNIISCMV
-463 LDGVELGAES
+463 DGTELPETVFS
-473 FTRLFKK
+473 RKFSK
-480 TGSTASILKSAVEIP
+480 TGSTAALDRSAVTLP
-495 ADMTSAKKWHK
+495 ASDGRWHN
-506 VVLTVRNAN
+506 VELTVRNMN
-515 DASLFN
+515 D
-521 ISTASSHARPGTYG
+521 
-535 FYFDNFEVRSI
+535 
-546 YDASK
+546 
-551 KKSTTLRVLYWN
+551 KSTFTLTTAASHSKPGAYRFYLDNYQVRTLKDHADRDGSTLRVMCWN
-563 VQNGMWA
+563 IQNGMWA

>member
-1 MSIHSTLLG
+1 MKKTISAIIVLIVLG
-10 QGRRILAGMLSV
+10 FVACDPQI
-22 VMLLGSFSCGNEI
+22 EQPEEPDQEPTDTTQ
-35 TPEDPDDKPET
+35 TPEQDTTQTQKPE
-46 PVGPDDK
+46 
-53 PDVNVGDLEI
+53 VGDSLEI
-63 IDGKARL
+63 KDGMARFL
-70 YVCEPEASLRSVFGN
+70 LQDSPLVEAAGGR
-85 PITDWSD
+85 TDWTKV
-92 YTVTVADKEYKVLVD
+92 TVTVN
-107 DDGKAYVD
+107 GKAYVPAVQDDGKVYVD
-115 VEESADGTYAA
+115 VEDSEAA
-126 VLTSEASELY
+126 VYEAVLVTEETTKYHGDTPL
-136 GTGYEDVLHPFAYA
+136 EDVVHPFAYA
-150 YHTAAGVV
+150 YHTLGNTLTV
-158 ASLPQYASYSK
+158 LPKYASYDEEKGNLLSFSS
-169 ENGAVLTF
+169 GLSMIGLTVQ
-177 STGMALLEITLKGTA
+177 GMTSISSIKVTDPQGTI
-192 SVASVYVQDP
+192 
-202 SGSLLGGSGAY
+202 LGGTGSY
-213 DPSNGTFTMVK
+213 DPQTRSFKMEKGLPFMVLNCTNR
-224 GVDFVSLNTTSK
+224 GAFVSSSGNVFMIPVRSGQYSK
-236 GNFVP
+236 GLEV
-241 LTDAGTK
+241 TI
-248 FLVPVPA
+248 
-255 GSYPQGLDVRVCDSE
+255 
-270 HKMCSANTGAF
+270 CSA
-281 EVGYDRTH
+281 DHLMCRTSIPSF
-289 TFRMK
+289 TVD
-294 YSPAKD
+294 KD
-300 LLFFEGFDNFVWG
+300 KVHSCMVTWKPDKNLLFYEGFDNMVWG
-313 GDVVGGSATFA
+313 GDVVAGEDSFGM
-324 LNPKD
+324 NPVAGDMTIK
-329 ETVTTTSFRTL
+329 SGRTL
-340 TGYEQGLYPVAYDVA
+340 SGYETPLYPVSYEMA
-355 GSGYIQKSSQMSEIA
+355 GAGYIQ
-370 GKTVSES
+370 ES
-377 RNLSASYIKSRNVG
+377 NLSVTEGKDVSGSRYLSDSYIKSRNIG
-391 DYVALYKVQEHQG
+391 GYLRLYRCQEYQG
-404 YIALGTA
+404 YISVGDT
-411 ESYNGIFEP
+411 YNGIVEP
-420 AFGGSMITMQR
+420 VFAGEISDAHR
-431 DVQISFDFCPRSD
+431 DIVISFDICAASD
-444 FDDDLY
+444 FDDDLS
-450 FTATS
+450 FKATN
-455 GANIVSCT
+455 GGNIISCMV
-463 LDGVELGAES
+463 DGTELPETVFS
-473 FTRLFKK
+473 RKFSK
-480 TGSTASILKSAVEIP
+480 TGSTAALDRSAVTLP
-495 ADMTSAKKWHK
+495 ASDGRWHN
-506 VVLTVRNAN
+506 VELTVRNMN
-515 DASLFN
+515 D
-521 ISTASSHARPGTYG
+521 
-535 FYFDNFEVRSI
+535 
-546 YDASK
+546 
-551 KKSTTLRVLYWN
+551 KSTFTLTTAASHSKPGAYRFYLDNYQVRTLKDHADRDGSTLRVMYWN
-563 VQNGMWA
+563 IQNGMWA

-599 FNTSGDKVYGTNRI
+599 FNTSGDKVNGTNRI

>member
-1 MSIHSTLLG
+1 MKKAVSAIIAL
-10 QGRRILAGMLSV
+10 V
-22 VMLLGSFSCGNEI
+22 VFGFVACEPQI
-35 TPEDPDDKPET
+35 EQPEEPDQEQTDTTQTPEQDTTQTQKPE
-46 PVGPDDK
+46 
-53 PDVNVGDLEI
+53 VGDSLEI
-63 IDGKARL
+63 KDGMARFLLQDSPLVEAAGGRTDWTKVTVIVNGKEYIPAVQEDGK
-70 YVCEPEASLRSVFGN
+70 V
-85 PITDWSD
+85 
-92 YTVTVADKEYKVLVD
+92 
-107 DDGKAYVD
+107 YVD
-115 VEESADGTYAA
+115 VEDSEAA
-126 VLTSEASELY
+126 VYEAVLVTEETTKYHGDTPL
-136 GTGYEDVLHPFAYA
+136 EDVVHPFAYA
-150 YHTAAGVV
+150 YHTLGNTLTV
-158 ASLPQYASYSK
+158 LPKYASYDEEKGNLLSFSS
-169 ENGAVLTF
+169 GLSMIGLTVQ
-177 STGMALLEITLKGTA
+177 GMTSISSIKVTDPQGTI
-192 SVASVYVQDP
+192 
-202 SGSLLGGSGAY
+202 LGGTGSY
-213 DPSNGTFTMVK
+213 DPQTRSFKMEKGLPFMVLNCTNR
-224 GVDFVSLNTTSK
+224 GAFVSSSGNVFMIPVRSGQYSK
-236 GNFVP
+236 GLEV
-241 LTDAGTK
+241 TI
-248 FLVPVPA
+248 
-255 GSYPQGLDVRVCDSE
+255 
-270 HKMCSANTGAF
+270 CSA
-281 EVGYDRTH
+281 DHLMCRTSIPSF
-289 TFRMK
+289 TVD
-294 YSPAKD
+294 KD
-300 LLFFEGFDNFVWG
+300 KVHSCMVTWKPDKNLLFYEGFDNMVWG
-313 GDVVGGSATFA
+313 GDVVAGEDSFGM
-324 LNPKD
+324 NPVAGDMTIK
-329 ETVTTTSFRTL
+329 SGRTL
-340 TGYEQGLYPVAYDVA
+340 RGYETPLYPVSYEMA
-355 GSGYIQKSSQMSEIA
+355 GAGYIQ
-370 GKTVSES
+370 ES
-377 RNLSASYIKSRNVG
+377 NLSVTEGKDVSGSRYLSDSYIKSRNIGGYLRLYRCQEYQGYVSVG
-391 DYVALYKVQEHQG
+391 D
-404 YIALGTA
+404 T
-411 ESYNGIFEP
+411 YNGIVEP
-420 AFGGSMITMQR
+420 VFAGEISDAHR
-431 DVQISFDFCPRSD
+431 DIVISFDICAASD
-444 FDDDLY
+444 FDDDLS
-450 FTATS
+450 FKATN
-455 GANIVSCT
+455 GGNIISCMV
-463 LDGVELGAES
+463 DGTELPETVFS
-473 FTRLFKK
+473 RKFSK
-480 TGSTASILKSAVEIP
+480 TGSTATLDRSAVTLP
-495 ADMTSAKKWHK
+495 ASDGRWHN
-506 VVLTVRNAN
+506 VELTVRNMN
-515 DASLFN
+515 D
-521 ISTASSHARPGTYG
+521 
-535 FYFDNFEVRSI
+535 
-546 YDASK
+546 
-551 KKSTTLRVLYWN
+551 KSTFTLTTAASHSKPGAYRFYLDNYQVRTLKDHADRDGSTLRVMCWN
-563 VQNGMWA
+563 IQNGMWA

>member
-1 MSIHSTLLG
+1 MKKTISAIIVLIVLG
-10 QGRRILAGMLSV
+10 FVACDPQI
-22 VMLLGSFSCGNEI
+22 EQ
-35 TPEDPDDKPET
+35 PEEPDQEPTDTTQTQKPE
-46 PVGPDDK
+46 
-53 PDVNVGDLEI
+53 VGDSLEI
-63 IDGKARL
+63 KDGMARFL
-70 YVCEPEASLRSVFGN
+70 LQDSPLVEAAGGR
-85 PITDWSD
+85 TDWTKV
-92 YTVTVADKEYKVLVD
+92 TVTVNGKEYIPAVQE
-107 DDGKAYVD
+107 DGKVYVD
-115 VEESADGTYAA
+115 VEDSEAA
-126 VLTSEASELY
+126 VYEAVLVTEETTKYHGDTPL
-136 GTGYEDVLHPFAYA
+136 EDVVHPFAYA
-150 YHTAAGVV
+150 YHTLGNTLTV
-158 ASLPQYASYSK
+158 LPKYASYDEEKGNLLSFAS
-169 ENGAVLTF
+169 GLSMIGLTVQ
-177 STGMALLEITLKGTA
+177 GMTSISSIKVTDPQGTI
-192 SVASVYVQDP
+192 
-202 SGSLLGGSGAY
+202 LGGTGSY
-213 DPSNGTFTMVK
+213 DPQTRSFKMEKGLPFMVLNCTNR
-224 GVDFVSLNTTSK
+224 GAFVSSSGNVFMIPVRSGQYSK
-236 GNFVP
+236 GLEV
-241 LTDAGTK
+241 TI
-248 FLVPVPA
+248 
-255 GSYPQGLDVRVCDSE
+255 
-270 HKMCSANTGAF
+270 CSA
-281 EVGYDRTH
+281 DHLMCRTSIPSF
-289 TFRMK
+289 TVD
-294 YSPAKD
+294 KD
-300 LLFFEGFDNFVWG
+300 KVHSCMVTWKPDKNLLFYEGFDNMVWG
-313 GDVVGGSATFA
+313 GDVVAGEDSFGM
-324 LNPKD
+324 NPVAGDMTIK
-329 ETVTTTSFRTL
+329 SGRTL
-340 TGYEQGLYPVAYDVA
+340 RGYETPLYPVSYEMA
-355 GSGYIQKSSQMSEIA
+355 GAGYIQ
-370 GKTVSES
+370 ES
-377 RNLSASYIKSRNVG
+377 NLSVTEGKDVSGSRYLSDSYIKSRNIG
-391 DYVALYKVQEHQG
+391 GYLRLYRCQEYQG
-404 YIALGTA
+404 YISVGDT
-411 ESYNGIFEP
+411 YNGIVEP
-420 AFGGSMITMQR
+420 VFAGEISDAHR
-431 DVQISFDFCPRSD
+431 DIVISFDICAASD
-444 FDDDLY
+444 FDDDLS
-450 FTATS
+450 FKATN
-455 GANIVSCT
+455 GGNIISCMV
-463 LDGVELGAES
+463 DGTELPETVFS
-473 FTRLFKK
+473 RKFSK
-480 TGSTASILKSAVEIP
+480 TGSTAALDRSAVTLP
-495 ADMTSAKKWHK
+495 ASDGRWHN
-506 VVLTVRNAN
+506 VELTVRNMN
-515 DASLFN
+515 D
-521 ISTASSHARPGTYG
+521 
-535 FYFDNFEVRSI
+535 
-546 YDASK
+546 
-551 KKSTTLRVLYWN
+551 KSTFTLTTAASHSKPGAYRFYLDNYQVRTLKDHADRDGSTLRVMYWN
-563 VQNGMWA
+563 IQNGMWA

-599 FNTSGDKVYGTNRI
+599 FNTSGDKVNGTNRI

>member
-1 MSIHSTLLG
+1 MKKAVSAIIAL
-10 QGRRILAGMLSV
+10 V
-22 VMLLGSFSCGNEI
+22 VFGFVACEPQI
-35 TPEDPDDKPET
+35 EQPEEPDQEQTDTTQTPEQDTTQTQKPE
-46 PVGPDDK
+46 
-53 PDVNVGDLEI
+53 VGDSLEI
-63 IDGKARL
+63 KDGMARFL
-70 YVCEPEASLRSVFGN
+70 LQDSPLVEAAGGR
-85 PITDWSD
+85 TDWTKV
-92 YTVTVADKEYKVLVD
+92 TVTVN
-107 DDGKAYVD
+107 GKAYVPAVQDDGKVYVD
-115 VEESADGTYAA
+115 VEDSEAA
-126 VLTSEASELY
+126 VYEAVLVTEETTKYHGDTPL
-136 GTGYEDVLHPFAYA
+136 EDVVHPFAYA
-150 YHTAAGVV
+150 YHTLGNTLTV
-158 ASLPQYASYSK
+158 LPKYASYDEEKGNLLSFSS
-169 ENGAVLTF
+169 GLSMIGLTVQ
-177 STGMALLEITLKGTA
+177 GMTSISSIKVTDPQGTI
-192 SVASVYVQDP
+192 
-202 SGSLLGGSGAY
+202 LGGTGSY
-213 DPSNGTFTMVK
+213 DPQTRSFKMEKGLPFMVLNCTNR
-224 GVDFVSLNTTSK
+224 GAFVSSSGNVFMIPVRSGQYSK
-236 GNFVP
+236 GLEV
-241 LTDAGTK
+241 TI
-248 FLVPVPA
+248 
-255 GSYPQGLDVRVCDSE
+255 
-270 HKMCSANTGAF
+270 CSA
-281 EVGYDRTH
+281 DHLMCRTSIPSF
-289 TFRMK
+289 TVD
-294 YSPAKD
+294 KD
-300 LLFFEGFDNFVWG
+300 KVHSCMVTWKPDKNLLFYEGFDNMVWG
-313 GDVVGGSATFA
+313 GDVVAGEDSFGM
-324 LNPKD
+324 NPVAGDMTIK
-329 ETVTTTSFRTL
+329 SGRTL
-340 TGYEQGLYPVAYDVA
+340 SGYETPLYPVSYEMA
-355 GSGYIQKSSQMSEIA
+355 GAGYIQ
-370 GKTVSES
+370 ES
-377 RNLSASYIKSRNVG
+377 NLSVTEGKDVSGSRYLSDSYIKSRNIG
-391 DYVALYKVQEHQG
+391 GYLRLYRCQEYQG
-404 YIALGTA
+404 YISVGDT
-411 ESYNGIFEP
+411 YNGIVEP
-420 AFGGSMITMQR
+420 VFAGEISDAHR
-431 DVQISFDFCPRSD
+431 DIVISFDICAASD
-444 FDDDLY
+444 FDDDLS
-450 FTATS
+450 FKATN
-455 GANIVSCT
+455 GGNIISCMV
-463 LDGVELGAES
+463 DGTELPETVFS
-473 FTRLFKK
+473 RKFSK
-480 TGSTASILKSAVEIP
+480 TGSTAALDRSAVTLP
-495 ADMTSAKKWHK
+495 ASDGRWHN
-506 VVLTVRNAN
+506 VELTVRNMN
-515 DASLFN
+515 D
-521 ISTASSHARPGTYG
+521 
-535 FYFDNFEVRSI
+535 
-546 YDASK
+546 
-551 KKSTTLRVLYWN
+551 KSTFTLTTAASHSKPGAYRFYLDNYQVRTLKDHADRDGSTLRVMCWN
-563 VQNGMWA
+563 IQNGMWA

>member
-1 MSIHSTLLG
+1 MKKAVSAIIAL
-10 QGRRILAGMLSV
+10 V
-22 VMLLGSFSCGNEI
+22 VFGFVACEPQI
-35 TPEDPDDKPET
+35 EQPEEPDQEQTDTTQTPEQDTTQTQKPE
-46 PVGPDDK
+46 
-53 PDVNVGDLEI
+53 VGDSLEI
-63 IDGKARL
+63 KDGMARFLLQDSPLVEAAGGRTDWTKVTVIVNGKEYIPAVQEDGK
-70 YVCEPEASLRSVFGN
+70 V
-85 PITDWSD
+85 
-92 YTVTVADKEYKVLVD
+92 
-107 DDGKAYVD
+107 YVD
-115 VEESADGTYAA
+115 VEDSEAA
-126 VLTSEASELY
+126 VYEAVLVTEETTKYHGDTPL
-136 GTGYEDVLHPFAYA
+136 EDVVHPFAYA
-150 YHTAAGVV
+150 YHTLGNTLTV
-158 ASLPQYASYSK
+158 LPKYASYDEEKGNLLSFSS
-169 ENGAVLTF
+169 GLSMIGLTVQ
-177 STGMALLEITLKGTA
+177 GMTSISSIKVTDPQGTI
-192 SVASVYVQDP
+192 
-202 SGSLLGGSGAY
+202 LGGTGSY
-213 DPSNGTFTMVK
+213 DPQTRSFKMEKGLPFMVLNCTNR
-224 GVDFVSLNTTSK
+224 GAFVSSSGNVFMIPVRSGQYSK
-236 GNFVP
+236 GLEV
-241 LTDAGTK
+241 TI
-248 FLVPVPA
+248 
-255 GSYPQGLDVRVCDSE
+255 
-270 HKMCSANTGAF
+270 CSA
-281 EVGYDRTH
+281 DHLMCRTSIPSF
-289 TFRMK
+289 TVD
-294 YSPAKD
+294 KD
-300 LLFFEGFDNFVWG
+300 KVHSCMVTWKPDKNLLFYEGFDNMVWG
-313 GDVVGGSATFA
+313 GDVVAGEDSFGM
-324 LNPKD
+324 NPVAGDMTIK
-329 ETVTTTSFRTL
+329 SGRTL
-340 TGYEQGLYPVAYDVA
+340 RGYETPLYPVSYEMA
-355 GSGYIQKSSQMSEIA
+355 GAGYIQ
-370 GKTVSES
+370 ES
-377 RNLSASYIKSRNVG
+377 NLSVTEGKDVSGSRYLSDSYIKSRNIG
-391 DYVALYKVQEHQG
+391 GYLRLYRCQEYQG
-404 YIALGTA
+404 YISVGDT
-411 ESYNGIFEP
+411 YNGIVEP
-420 AFGGSMITMQR
+420 VFAGEISDAHR
-431 DVQISFDFCPRSD
+431 DIVISFDICAASD
-444 FDDDLY
+444 FDDDLS
-450 FTATS
+450 FKATN
-455 GANIVSCT
+455 GGNIISCMV
-463 LDGVELGAES
+463 DGTELPEAVFS
-473 FTRLFKK
+473 RKFSK
-480 TGSTASILKSAVEIP
+480 TGSTAALDRSAVTLP
-495 ADMTSAKKWHK
+495 ASDGRWHN
-506 VVLTVRNAN
+506 VELTVRNMN
-515 DASLFN
+515 D
-521 ISTASSHARPGTYG
+521 
-535 FYFDNFEVRSI
+535 
-546 YDASK
+546 
-551 KKSTTLRVLYWN
+551 KSTFTLTTAASHSKPGAYRFYLDNYQVRTLKDHADRDGSTLRVMCWN
-563 VQNGMWA
+563 IQNGMWA

>member
-1 MSIHSTLLG
+1 MKKTISAIIVLIVLG
-10 QGRRILAGMLSV
+10 FVACDPQI
-22 VMLLGSFSCGNEI
+22 EQPEEPDQEPTDTTQ
-35 TPEDPDDKPET
+35 TPEQDTTQTQKPE
-46 PVGPDDK
+46 
-53 PDVNVGDLEI
+53 VGDSLEI
-63 IDGKARL
+63 KDGMARFLLHDSPLVEAAGGRTDWTKVTVIVNGKEYIPAVQEDGK
-70 YVCEPEASLRSVFGN
+70 V
-85 PITDWSD
+85 
-92 YTVTVADKEYKVLVD
+92 
-107 DDGKAYVD
+107 YVD
-115 VEESADGTYAA
+115 VEDSEAA
-126 VLTSEASELY
+126 VYEAVLVTEETTKYHGDTPL
-136 GTGYEDVLHPFAYA
+136 EDVVHPFAYA
-150 YHTAAGVV
+150 YHTLGNTLTV
-158 ASLPQYASYSK
+158 LPKYASYDEEKGNLLSFSS
-169 ENGAVLTF
+169 GLSMIGLTVQ
-177 STGMALLEITLKGTA
+177 GMTSISSIKVTDPQGTI
-192 SVASVYVQDP
+192 
-202 SGSLLGGSGAY
+202 LGGTGSY
-213 DPSNGTFTMVK
+213 DPQTRSFKMEKGLPFMVLNCTNR
-224 GVDFVSLNTTSK
+224 GAFVSSSGNVFMIPVRSGQYSK
-236 GNFVP
+236 GLEV
-241 LTDAGTK
+241 TI
-248 FLVPVPA
+248 
-255 GSYPQGLDVRVCDSE
+255 
-270 HKMCSANTGAF
+270 CSA
-281 EVGYDRTH
+281 DHLMCRTSIPSF
-289 TFRMK
+289 TVD
-294 YSPAKD
+294 KD
-300 LLFFEGFDNFVWG
+300 KVHSCMVTWKPDKNLLFYEGFDNMVWG
-313 GDVVGGSATFA
+313 GDVVAGEDSFGM
-324 LNPKD
+324 NPVAGDMTIK
-329 ETVTTTSFRTL
+329 SGRTL
-340 TGYEQGLYPVAYDVA
+340 SGYETPLYPVSYEMA
-355 GSGYIQKSSQMSEIA
+355 GAGYIQ
-370 GKTVSES
+370 ES
-377 RNLSASYIKSRNVG
+377 NLSVTEGKDVSGSRYLSDSYIKSRNIG
-391 DYVALYKVQEHQG
+391 GYLRLYRCQEYQG
-404 YIALGTA
+404 YISVGDT
-411 ESYNGIFEP
+411 YNGIVEP
-420 AFGGSMITMQR
+420 VFAGEISDAHR
-431 DVQISFDFCPRSD
+431 DIVISFDICAASD
-444 FDDDLY
+444 FDDDLS
-450 FTATS
+450 FKATN
-455 GANIVSCT
+455 GGNIISCMV
-463 LDGVELGAES
+463 DGTELPETVFS
-473 FTRLFKK
+473 RKFSK
-480 TGSTASILKSAVEIP
+480 TGSTAALDRSAVTLP
-495 ADMTSAKKWHK
+495 ASDGRWHN
-506 VVLTVRNAN
+506 VELTVRNMN
-515 DASLFN
+515 D
-521 ISTASSHARPGTYG
+521 
-535 FYFDNFEVRSI
+535 
-546 YDASK
+546 
-551 KKSTTLRVLYWN
+551 KSTFTLTTAASHSKPGAYRFYLDNYQVRTLKDHADRDGSTLRVMCWN
-563 VQNGMWA
+563 IQNGMWA

>member
-1 MSIHSTLLG
+1 MKKAVSAIIAL
-10 QGRRILAGMLSV
+10 V
-22 VMLLGSFSCGNEI
+22 VFGFVACEPQI
-35 TPEDPDDKPET
+35 EQPEEPDQEQTDTTQTPEQDTTQTQKPE
-46 PVGPDDK
+46 
-53 PDVNVGDLEI
+53 VGDSLEI
-63 IDGKARL
+63 KDGMARFL
-70 YVCEPEASLRSVFGN
+70 LQDSPLVEAAGGR
-85 PITDWSD
+85 TDWTKV
-92 YTVTVADKEYKVLVD
+92 TVTVNGKEYIPAVQE
-107 DDGKAYVD
+107 DGKVYVD
-115 VEESADGTYAA
+115 VEDSEAA
-126 VLTSEASELY
+126 VYEAVLVTEETTKYHGDTPL
-136 GTGYEDVLHPFAYA
+136 EDVVHPFAYA
-150 YHTAAGVV
+150 YHTLGNTLTV
-158 ASLPQYASYSK
+158 LPKYASYDEEKGNLLSFSS
-169 ENGAVLTF
+169 GLSMIGLTVQ
-177 STGMALLEITLKGTA
+177 GMTSISSIKVTDPQGTI
-192 SVASVYVQDP
+192 
-202 SGSLLGGSGAY
+202 LGGTGSY
-213 DPSNGTFTMVK
+213 DPQTRSFKMEKGLPFMVLNCTNR
-224 GVDFVSLNTTSK
+224 GAFVSSSGNVFMIPVRSGQYSK
-236 GNFVP
+236 GLEV
-241 LTDAGTK
+241 TI
-248 FLVPVPA
+248 
-255 GSYPQGLDVRVCDSE
+255 
-270 HKMCSANTGAF
+270 CSA
-281 EVGYDRTH
+281 DHLMCRTSIPSF
-289 TFRMK
+289 TVD
-294 YSPAKD
+294 KD
-300 LLFFEGFDNFVWG
+300 KVHSCMVTWKPDKNLLFYEGFDNMVWG
-313 GDVVGGSATFA
+313 GDVVAGEDSFGM
-324 LNPKD
+324 NPVAGD
-329 ETVTTTSFRTL
+329 MTTRSGRTL
-340 TGYEQGLYPVAYDVA
+340 SGYETPLYPVSYEMA
-355 GSGYIQKSSQMSEIA
+355 GAGYIQ
-370 GKTVSES
+370 ES
-377 RNLSASYIKSRNVG
+377 NLSVTEGKDVSGSRYLSDSYIKSRNIG
-391 DYVALYKVQEHQG
+391 GYLSLYRCQEYQG
-404 YIALGTA
+404 YISVGDT
-411 ESYNGIFEP
+411 YNGIVEP
-420 AFGGSMITMQR
+420 VFAGEISDAHR
-431 DVQISFDFCPRSD
+431 DIVISFDICAASD
-444 FDDDLY
+444 FDDDLS
-450 FTATS
+450 FKATN
-455 GANIVSCT
+455 GGNIISCMV
-463 LDGVELGAES
+463 DGTELPETVFS
-473 FTRLFKK
+473 RKFSK
-480 TGSTASILKSAVEIP
+480 TGSTAALDRSAVTLP
-495 ADMTSAKKWHK
+495 ASDGRWHN
-506 VVLTVRNAN
+506 VELTVRNMN
-515 DASLFN
+515 D
-521 ISTASSHARPGTYG
+521 
-535 FYFDNFEVRSI
+535 
-546 YDASK
+546 
-551 KKSTTLRVLYWN
+551 KSTFTLTTAASHSKNGAYRFYLDNYQVRTLKDHADRDGSTLRVMCWN
-563 VQNGMWA
+563 IQNGMWA

>member
-1 MSIHSTLLG
+1 MKKTISAIIVLIVLG
-10 QGRRILAGMLSV
+10 FVACDPQI
-22 VMLLGSFSCGNEI
+22 EQ
-35 TPEDPDDKPET
+35 PEEPDQEPTDTTQTQKPE
-46 PVGPDDK
+46 
-53 PDVNVGDLEI
+53 VGDSLEI
-63 IDGKARL
+63 KDGMARFL
-70 YVCEPEASLRSVFGN
+70 LQDSPLVEAAGGR
-85 PITDWSD
+85 TDWTKV
-92 YTVTVADKEYKVLVD
+92 TVTVN
-107 DDGKAYVD
+107 GKAYVPAVQDDGKVYVD
-115 VEESADGTYAA
+115 VEDSEAA
-126 VLTSEASELY
+126 VYEAVLVTEETTKYHGDTPL
-136 GTGYEDVLHPFAYA
+136 EDVVHPFAYA
-150 YHTAAGVV
+150 YHTLGNTLTV
-158 ASLPQYASYSK
+158 LPKYASYDEEKGNLLSFSS
-169 ENGAVLTF
+169 GLSMIGLTVQ
-177 STGMALLEITLKGTA
+177 GMTSISSIKVTDPQGTI
-192 SVASVYVQDP
+192 
-202 SGSLLGGSGAY
+202 LGGTGSY
-213 DPSNGTFTMVK
+213 DPQTRSFKMEKGLPFMVLNCTNR
-224 GVDFVSLNTTSK
+224 GAFVSSSGNVFMIPVRSGQYSK
-236 GNFVP
+236 GLEV
-241 LTDAGTK
+241 TI
-248 FLVPVPA
+248 
-255 GSYPQGLDVRVCDSE
+255 
-270 HKMCSANTGAF
+270 CSA
-281 EVGYDRTH
+281 DHLMCRTSIPSF
-289 TFRMK
+289 TVD
-294 YSPAKD
+294 KD
-300 LLFFEGFDNFVWG
+300 KVHSCMVTWKPDKNLLFYEGFDNMVWG
-313 GDVVGGSATFA
+313 GDVVAGEDSFGM
-324 LNPKD
+324 NPVAGDMTIK
-329 ETVTTTSFRTL
+329 SGRTL
-340 TGYEQGLYPVAYDVA
+340 RGYETPLYPVSYEMA
-355 GSGYIQKSSQMSEIA
+355 GAGYIQ
-370 GKTVSES
+370 ES
-377 RNLSASYIKSRNVG
+377 NLSVTEGKDVSGSRYLSDSYIKSRNIG
-391 DYVALYKVQEHQG
+391 GYLRLYRCQEYQG
-404 YIALGTA
+404 YISVGDT
-411 ESYNGIFEP
+411 YNGIVEP
-420 AFGGSMITMQR
+420 VFAGEISDAHR
-431 DVQISFDFCPRSD
+431 DIVISFDICAASD
-444 FDDDLY
+444 FDDDLS
-450 FTATS
+450 FKATN
-455 GANIVSCT
+455 GGNIISCMV
-463 LDGVELGAES
+463 DGTELPETVFS
-473 FTRLFKK
+473 RKFSK
-480 TGSTASILKSAVEIP
+480 TGSTAALDRSAVTLP
-495 ADMTSAKKWHK
+495 ASDGRWHN
-506 VVLTVRNAN
+506 VELTVRNMN
-515 DASLFN
+515 D
-521 ISTASSHARPGTYG
+521 
-535 FYFDNFEVRSI
+535 
-546 YDASK
+546 
-551 KKSTTLRVLYWN
+551 KSTFTLTTAASHSKPGAYRFYLDNYQVRTLKDHADRDGSTLRVMCWN
-563 VQNGMWA
+563 IQNGMWA

>member
-1 MSIHSTLLG
+1 MKKAVSAIIAL
-10 QGRRILAGMLSV
+10 V
-22 VMLLGSFSCGNEI
+22 VFGFVACEPQI
-35 TPEDPDDKPET
+35 EQPEEPDQEQTDTTQTPEQDTTQTQKPE
-46 PVGPDDK
+46 
-53 PDVNVGDLEI
+53 VGDSLEI
-63 IDGKARL
+63 KDGMARFLLQDSPLVEAAGGRTDWTKVTVIVNGKEYIPAVQEDGK
-70 YVCEPEASLRSVFGN
+70 V
-85 PITDWSD
+85 
-92 YTVTVADKEYKVLVD
+92 
-107 DDGKAYVD
+107 YVD
-115 VEESADGTYAA
+115 VEDSEAA
-126 VLTSEASELY
+126 VYEAVLVTEETTKYHGDTPL
-136 GTGYEDVLHPFAYA
+136 EDVVHPFAYA
-150 YHTAAGVV
+150 YHTLGNTLTV
-158 ASLPQYASYSK
+158 LPKYASYDEEKGNLLSFSS
-169 ENGAVLTF
+169 GLSMIGLTVQ
-177 STGMALLEITLKGTA
+177 GMTSISSIKVTDPQGTI
-192 SVASVYVQDP
+192 
-202 SGSLLGGSGAY
+202 LGGTGSY
-213 DPSNGTFTMVK
+213 DPQTRSFKMEKGLPFMVLNCTNR
-224 GVDFVSLNTTSK
+224 GAFVSSSGNVFMIPVRSGQYSK
-236 GNFVP
+236 GLEV
-241 LTDAGTK
+241 TI
-248 FLVPVPA
+248 
-255 GSYPQGLDVRVCDSE
+255 
-270 HKMCSANTGAF
+270 CSA
-281 EVGYDRTH
+281 DHLMCRTSIPSF
-289 TFRMK
+289 TVD
-294 YSPAKD
+294 KD
-300 LLFFEGFDNFVWG
+300 KVHSCMVTWKPDKNLLFYEGFDNMVWG
-313 GDVVGGSATFA
+313 GDVVAGEDSFGM
-324 LNPKD
+324 NPVAGDMTIK
-329 ETVTTTSFRTL
+329 SGRTL
-340 TGYEQGLYPVAYDVA
+340 RGYETPLYPVSYEMA
-355 GSGYIQKSSQMSEIA
+355 GAGYIQ
-370 GKTVSES
+370 ES
-377 RNLSASYIKSRNVG
+377 NLSVTEGKDVSGSRYLSDSYIKSRNIGGYLRLYRCQEYQGYVSVG
-391 DYVALYKVQEHQG
+391 D
-404 YIALGTA
+404 T
-411 ESYNGIFEP
+411 YNGIVEP
-420 AFGGSMITMQR
+420 VFAGEISDAHR
-431 DVQISFDFCPRSD
+431 DIVISFDICAASD
-444 FDDDLY
+444 FDDDLS
-450 FTATS
+450 FKATN
-455 GANIVSCT
+455 GGNIISCMV
-463 LDGVELGAES
+463 DGTELPETVFS
-473 FTRLFKK
+473 RKFSK
-480 TGSTASILKSAVEIP
+480 TGSTATLDRSAVTLP
-495 ADMTSAKKWHK
+495 ASDGRWHN
-506 VVLTVRNAN
+506 VELTVRNMN
-515 DASLFN
+515 D
-521 ISTASSHARPGTYG
+521 
-535 FYFDNFEVRSI
+535 
-546 YDASK
+546 
-551 KKSTTLRVLYWN
+551 KSTFTLTTAASHSKPGAYRFYLDNYQVRTLKDHADRDGSTLRVMYWN
-563 VQNGMWA
+563 IQNGMWA

>member
-1 MSIHSTLLG
+1 MKKTISAIIVLIVLG
-10 QGRRILAGMLSV
+10 FVACDPQI
-22 VMLLGSFSCGNEI
+22 EQPEEPDQEPTDTTQ
-35 TPEDPDDKPET
+35 TPEQDTTQTQKPE
-46 PVGPDDK
+46 
-53 PDVNVGDLEI
+53 VGDSLEI
-63 IDGKARL
+63 KDGMARFL
-70 YVCEPEASLRSVFGN
+70 LQDSPLVEATGGR
-85 PITDWSD
+85 TDWTKV
-92 YTVTVADKEYKVLVD
+92 TVTVN
-107 DDGKAYVD
+107 GKAYVPAVQDDGKVYVD
-115 VEESADGTYAA
+115 VEDSEAA
-126 VLTSEASELY
+126 VYEAVLVTEETTKYHGDTPL
-136 GTGYEDVLHPFAYA
+136 EDVVHPFAYA
-150 YHTAAGVV
+150 YHTLRNTLTV
-158 ASLPQYASYSK
+158 LPKYASYDEEKGNLLSFSS
-169 ENGAVLTF
+169 GLSMIGLTVQ
-177 STGMALLEITLKGTA
+177 GMTSISSIKVTDPQGTI
-192 SVASVYVQDP
+192 
-202 SGSLLGGSGAY
+202 LGGTGSY
-213 DPSNGTFTMVK
+213 DPQTRSFKMEKGLPFMVLNCTNR
-224 GVDFVSLNTTSK
+224 GAFVSSSGNVFMIPVRSGQYSK
-236 GNFVP
+236 GLEV
-241 LTDAGTK
+241 TI
-248 FLVPVPA
+248 
-255 GSYPQGLDVRVCDSE
+255 
-270 HKMCSANTGAF
+270 CSA
-281 EVGYDRTH
+281 DHLMCRTSIPSF
-289 TFRMK
+289 TVDK
-294 YSPAKD
+294 DKVYSCMVTWKPDKN
-300 LLFFEGFDNFVWG
+300 LLFYEGFDNMVWG
-313 GDVVGGSATFA
+313 GDVVAGEDSFGM
-324 LNPKD
+324 NPVAGD
-329 ETVTTTSFRTL
+329 MTTRSGRTL
-340 TGYEQGLYPVAYDVA
+340 SGYETPLYPVSYEMA
-355 GSGYIQKSSQMSEIA
+355 GAGYIQ
-370 GKTVSES
+370 ES
-377 RNLSASYIKSRNVG
+377 NLSVTEGKDVSGSRYLSDSYIKSRNIG
-391 DYVALYKVQEHQG
+391 GYLRLYRCQEYQG
-404 YIALGTA
+404 YISVGDT
-411 ESYNGIFEP
+411 YNGIVEP
-420 AFGGSMITMQR
+420 VFAGEISDAHR
-431 DVQISFDFCPRSD
+431 DIVISFDICAASD
-444 FDDDLY
+444 FDDDLS
-450 FTATS
+450 FKATN
-455 GANIVSCT
+455 GGNIISCMV
-463 LDGVELGAES
+463 DGTELPETVFS
-473 FTRLFKK
+473 RKFSK
-480 TGSTASILKSAVEIP
+480 TGSTAALDRSAVTLP
-495 ADMTSAKKWHK
+495 ASDGRWHN
-506 VVLTVRNAN
+506 VELTVRNMN
-515 DASLFN
+515 D
-521 ISTASSHARPGTYG
+521 
-535 FYFDNFEVRSI
+535 
-546 YDASK
+546 
-551 KKSTTLRVLYWN
+551 KSTFTLTTAASHSKPGAYRFYLDNYQVRTLKDHADRDGSTLRVMCWN
-563 VQNGMWA
+563 IQNGMWA

-584 KYNPDVCVW
+584 KYDPDVCVW

-599 FNTSGDKVYGTNRI
+599 FSKSGNKVYGTNRI

>member
-1 MSIHSTLLG
+1 MKKTISAIIVLIVLG
-10 QGRRILAGMLSV
+10 FVACDPQI
-22 VMLLGSFSCGNEI
+22 EQPEEPDQEPTDTTQ
-35 TPEDPDDKPET
+35 TPEQDTTQTQKPE
-46 PVGPDDK
+46 
-53 PDVNVGDLEI
+53 VGDSLEI
-63 IDGKARL
+63 KDGMARFL
-70 YVCEPEASLRSVFGN
+70 LQDSPLVEAAGGR
-85 PITDWSD
+85 TDWTKV
-92 YTVTVADKEYKVLVD
+92 TVTVN
-107 DDGKAYVD
+107 GKAYVPAVQDDGKVYVD
-115 VEESADGTYAA
+115 VEDSEAA
-126 VLTSEASELY
+126 VYEAVLVTEETTKYHGDTPL
-136 GTGYEDVLHPFAYA
+136 EDVVHPFAYA
-150 YHTAAGVV
+150 YHTLGNTLTV
-158 ASLPQYASYSK
+158 LPKYASYDEEKGNLLSFSS
-169 ENGAVLTF
+169 GLSMIGLTVQ
-177 STGMALLEITLKGTA
+177 GMTSISSIKVTDPQGTI
-192 SVASVYVQDP
+192 
-202 SGSLLGGSGAY
+202 LGGTGSY
-213 DPSNGTFTMVK
+213 DPQTRSFKMEKGLPFMVLNCTNR
-224 GVDFVSLNTTSK
+224 GAFVSSSGNVFMIPVRSGQYSK
-236 GNFVP
+236 GLEV
-241 LTDAGTK
+241 TI
-248 FLVPVPA
+248 
-255 GSYPQGLDVRVCDSE
+255 
-270 HKMCSANTGAF
+270 CSA
-281 EVGYDRTH
+281 DHLMCRTSIPSF
-289 TFRMK
+289 TVD
-294 YSPAKD
+294 KD
-300 LLFFEGFDNFVWG
+300 KVHSCMVTWKPDKNLLFHEGFDNMVWG
-313 GDVVGGSATFA
+313 GDVVAGENSFGM
-324 LNPKD
+324 NPVAGD
-329 ETVTTTSFRTL
+329 VTTKSGRTL
-340 TGYEQGLYPVAYDVA
+340 RGYETPLYPVSYEMA
-355 GSGYIQKSSQMSEIA
+355 GAGYIQ
-370 GKTVSES
+370 ES
-377 RNLSASYIKSRNVG
+377 NLSVTEGKDVSGSRYLSDSYIKSRNIG
-391 DYVALYKVQEHQG
+391 GYLRLYRCQEYQG
-404 YIALGTA
+404 YISVGDT
-411 ESYNGIFEP
+411 YNGIVEP
-420 AFGGSMITMQR
+420 VFAGEISDAHR
-431 DVQISFDFCPRSD
+431 DIVISFDICAASD
-444 FDDDLY
+444 FDDDLS
-450 FTATS
+450 FKATN
-455 GANIVSCT
+455 GGNIISCMV
-463 LDGVELGAES
+463 DGTELPETVFS
-473 FTRLFKK
+473 RKFSK
-480 TGSTASILKSAVEIP
+480 TGSTAALDRSAVTLP
-495 ADMTSAKKWHK
+495 ASDGRWHN
-506 VVLTVRNAN
+506 VELTVRNMN
-515 DASLFN
+515 D
-521 ISTASSHARPGTYG
+521 
-535 FYFDNFEVRSI
+535 
-546 YDASK
+546 
-551 KKSTTLRVLYWN
+551 KSTFTLTTAASHSKPGAYRFYLDNYQVRTLKDHADRDGSTLRVMYWN
-563 VQNGMWA
+563 IQNGMWA

>member
-1 MSIHSTLLG
+1 MKKAVSAIIAL
-10 QGRRILAGMLSV
+10 V
-22 VMLLGSFSCGNEI
+22 VFGFVACEPQI
-35 TPEDPDDKPET
+35 EQPEEPDQEQTDITQTPEQDTTQTQKPE
-46 PVGPDDK
+46 
-53 PDVNVGDLEI
+53 VGDSLEI
-63 IDGKARL
+63 KDGMARFLLQDSPLVEAAGGRTDWTKVTVIVNGKEYIPAVQEDGK
-70 YVCEPEASLRSVFGN
+70 V
-85 PITDWSD
+85 
-92 YTVTVADKEYKVLVD
+92 
-107 DDGKAYVD
+107 YVD
-115 VEESADGTYAA
+115 VEDSEAA
-126 VLTSEASELY
+126 VYEAVLVTEETTKYHGDTPL
-136 GTGYEDVLHPFAYA
+136 EDVVHPFAYA
-150 YHTAAGVV
+150 YHTLGNTLTV
-158 ASLPQYASYSK
+158 LPKYASYDEEKGNLLSFSS
-169 ENGAVLTF
+169 GLSMIGLTVQ
-177 STGMALLEITLKGTA
+177 GMTSISSIKVTDPQGTI
-192 SVASVYVQDP
+192 
-202 SGSLLGGSGAY
+202 LGGTGSY
-213 DPSNGTFTMVK
+213 DPQTRSFKMEKGLPFMVLNCTNR
-224 GVDFVSLNTTSK
+224 GAFVSSSGNVFMIPVRSGQYSK
-236 GNFVP
+236 GLEV
-241 LTDAGTK
+241 TI
-248 FLVPVPA
+248 
-255 GSYPQGLDVRVCDSE
+255 
-270 HKMCSANTGAF
+270 CSA
-281 EVGYDRTH
+281 DHLMCRTSIPSF
-289 TFRMK
+289 TVD
-294 YSPAKD
+294 KD
-300 LLFFEGFDNFVWG
+300 KVHSCMVTWKPDKNLLFYEGFDNMVWG
-313 GDVVGGSATFA
+313 GDVVAGEDSFGM
-324 LNPKD
+324 NPVAGDMTIK
-329 ETVTTTSFRTL
+329 SGRTL
-340 TGYEQGLYPVAYDVA
+340 RGYETPLYPVSYEMA
-355 GSGYIQKSSQMSEIA
+355 GAGYIQ
-370 GKTVSES
+370 ES
-377 RNLSASYIKSRNVG
+377 NLSVTEGKDVSGSRYLSDSYIKSRNIG
-391 DYVALYKVQEHQG
+391 GYLRLYRCQEYQG
-404 YIALGTA
+404 YISVGDT
-411 ESYNGIFEP
+411 YNGIVEP
-420 AFGGSMITMQR
+420 VFAGEISDAHR
-431 DVQISFDFCPRSD
+431 DIVISFDICAASD
-444 FDDDLY
+444 FDDDLS
-450 FTATS
+450 FKATN
-455 GANIVSCT
+455 GGNIISCMV
-463 LDGVELGAES
+463 DGTELPETVFS
-473 FTRLFKK
+473 RKFSK
-480 TGSTASILKSAVEIP
+480 TGSTAALDRSAVTLP
-495 ADMTSAKKWHK
+495 ASDGRWHN
-506 VVLTVRNAN
+506 VELTVRNMN
-515 DASLFN
+515 D
-521 ISTASSHARPGTYG
+521 
-535 FYFDNFEVRSI
+535 
-546 YDASK
+546 
-551 KKSTTLRVLYWN
+551 KSTFTLTTAASHSKPGAYRFYLDNYQVRTLKDHADRDGSTLRVMYWN
-563 VQNGMWA
+563 IQNGMWA

>member
-1 MSIHSTLLG
+1 MKKTISAIIVLIVLG
-10 QGRRILAGMLSV
+10 FVACDPQI
-22 VMLLGSFSCGNEI
+22 EQPEEPDQEPTDTTQ
-35 TPEDPDDKPET
+35 TPEQDTTQTQKPE
-46 PVGPDDK
+46 
-53 PDVNVGDLEI
+53 VGDSLEI
-63 IDGKARL
+63 KDGMARFL
-70 YVCEPEASLRSVFGN
+70 LQDSPLVEATGGR
-85 PITDWSD
+85 TDWTKV
-92 YTVTVADKEYKVLVD
+92 TVTVN
-107 DDGKAYVD
+107 GKAYVPAVQDDGKVYVD
-115 VEESADGTYAA
+115 VEDSEAA
-126 VLTSEASELY
+126 VYEAVLVTEETTKYHGDTPL
-136 GTGYEDVLHPFAYA
+136 EDVVHPFAYA
-150 YHTAAGVV
+150 YHTLGKTLTV
-158 ASLPQYASYSK
+158 LPKYASYDEEKGNLLSFSS
-169 ENGAVLTF
+169 GLSMIGLTVQ
-177 STGMALLEITLKGTA
+177 GMTSISSIKVTDPQGTI
-192 SVASVYVQDP
+192 
-202 SGSLLGGSGAY
+202 LGGTGSY
-213 DPSNGTFTMVK
+213 DPQTRSFKMEKGLPFMVLNCTNR
-224 GVDFVSLNTTSK
+224 GAFVSSSGNVFMIPVRSGQYSK
-236 GNFVP
+236 GLEV
-241 LTDAGTK
+241 TI
-248 FLVPVPA
+248 
-255 GSYPQGLDVRVCDSE
+255 
-270 HKMCSANTGAF
+270 CSA
-281 EVGYDRTH
+281 DHLMCRTSIPSF
-289 TFRMK
+289 TVD
-294 YSPAKD
+294 KD
-300 LLFFEGFDNFVWG
+300 KVHSCMVTWKPDKNLLFYEGFDNMVWG
-313 GDVVGGSATFA
+313 GDVVAGEDSFGM
-324 LNPKD
+324 NPVAGDMTIK
-329 ETVTTTSFRTL
+329 SGRTL
-340 TGYEQGLYPVAYDVA
+340 NGYETPLYPVSYEMA
-355 GSGYIQKSSQMSEIA
+355 GAGYIQ
-370 GKTVSES
+370 ES
-377 RNLSASYIKSRNVG
+377 NLSVTEGKDVSGSRYLSDSYIKSRNIG
-391 DYVALYKVQEHQG
+391 GYLRLYRCQEYQG
-404 YIALGTA
+404 YISVGDT
-411 ESYNGIFEP
+411 YNGIVEP
-420 AFGGSMITMQR
+420 VFAGEISDAHR
-431 DVQISFDFCPRSD
+431 DIVISFDICAASD
-444 FDDDLY
+444 FDDDLS
-450 FTATS
+450 FKATN
-455 GANIVSCT
+455 GGNIISCMV
-463 LDGVELGAES
+463 DGTELPETVFS
-473 FTRLFKK
+473 RKFSK
-480 TGSTASILKSAVEIP
+480 TGSTAALDRSAVTLP
-495 ADMTSAKKWHK
+495 ASDGRWHN
-506 VVLTVRNAN
+506 VELTVRNMN
-515 DASLFN
+515 D
-521 ISTASSHARPGTYG
+521 
-535 FYFDNFEVRSI
+535 
-546 YDASK
+546 
-551 KKSTTLRVLYWN
+551 KSTFTLTTAASHSKPGAYRFYLDNYQVRTLKDHADRDGSTLRVMYWN
-563 VQNGMWA
+563 IQNGMWA

>member
-1 MSIHSTLLG
+1 MKKTISAIIVLIVLG
-10 QGRRILAGMLSV
+10 FVACDPQI
-22 VMLLGSFSCGNEI
+22 EQPEEPDQEQTDTTQ
-35 TPEDPDDKPET
+35 TPEQDTTQTQKPE
-46 PVGPDDK
+46 
-53 PDVNVGDLEI
+53 VGDSLEI
-63 IDGKARL
+63 KDGMARFLLQDSPLVEAAGGRTDWTKVTVIVNGKEYIPAVQEDGK
-70 YVCEPEASLRSVFGN
+70 V
-85 PITDWSD
+85 
-92 YTVTVADKEYKVLVD
+92 
-107 DDGKAYVD
+107 YVD
-115 VEESADGTYAA
+115 VEDSEAA
-126 VLTSEASELY
+126 VYEAVLVTEETTKYHGDTPL
-136 GTGYEDVLHPFAYA
+136 EDVVHPFAYA
-150 YHTAAGVV
+150 YHTLGNTLTV
-158 ASLPQYASYSK
+158 LPKYASYDEEKGNLLSFSS
-169 ENGAVLTF
+169 GLSMIGLTVQ
-177 STGMALLEITLKGTA
+177 GMTSISSIKVTDPQGTI
-192 SVASVYVQDP
+192 
-202 SGSLLGGSGAY
+202 LGGTGSY
-213 DPSNGTFTMVK
+213 DPQTRSFKMEKGLPFMVLNCTNR
-224 GVDFVSLNTTSK
+224 GAFVSSSGNVFMIPVRSGQYSK
-236 GNFVP
+236 GLEV
-241 LTDAGTK
+241 TI
-248 FLVPVPA
+248 
-255 GSYPQGLDVRVCDSE
+255 
-270 HKMCSANTGAF
+270 CSA
-281 EVGYDRTH
+281 DHLMCRTSIPSF
-289 TFRMK
+289 TVD
-294 YSPAKD
+294 KD
-300 LLFFEGFDNFVWG
+300 KVHSCMVTWKPDKNLLFYEGFDNMVWG
-313 GDVVGGSATFA
+313 GDVVAGEDSFGM
-324 LNPKD
+324 NPVAGDMTIK
-329 ETVTTTSFRTL
+329 SGRTL
-340 TGYEQGLYPVAYDVA
+340 RGYETPLYPVSYEMA
-355 GSGYIQKSSQMSEIA
+355 GAGYIQ
-370 GKTVSES
+370 ES
-377 RNLSASYIKSRNVG
+377 NLSVTEGKDVSGSRYLSDSYIKSRNIG
-391 DYVALYKVQEHQG
+391 GYLRLYRCQEYQG
-404 YIALGTA
+404 YISVGDT
-411 ESYNGIFEP
+411 YNGIVEP
-420 AFGGSMITMQR
+420 VFAGEISDAHR
-431 DVQISFDFCPRSD
+431 DIVISFDICAASD
-444 FDDDLY
+444 FDDDLS
-450 FTATS
+450 FKATN
-455 GANIVSCT
+455 GGNIISCMV
-463 LDGVELGAES
+463 DGTELPETVFS
-473 FTRLFKK
+473 RKFSK
-480 TGSTASILKSAVEIP
+480 TGSTAALDRSAVTLP
-495 ADMTSAKKWHK
+495 ASDGRWHN
-506 VVLTVRNAN
+506 VELTVRNMN
-515 DASLFN
+515 D
-521 ISTASSHARPGTYG
+521 
-535 FYFDNFEVRSI
+535 
-546 YDASK
+546 
-551 KKSTTLRVLYWN
+551 KSTFTLTTAASHSKPGAYRFYLDNYQVRTLKDHADRDGSTLRVMCWN
-563 VQNGMWA
+563 IQNGMWA

>member
-1 MSIHSTLLG
+1 MKKTISAIIVLIVLG
-10 QGRRILAGMLSV
+10 FVACDPQI
-22 VMLLGSFSCGNEI
+22 EQPEEPDQEPTDTTQ
-35 TPEDPDDKPET
+35 TPEQDTTQTQKPE
-46 PVGPDDK
+46 
-53 PDVNVGDLEI
+53 VGDSLEI
-63 IDGKARL
+63 KDGMARFL
-70 YVCEPEASLRSVFGN
+70 LQDSPLVEATGGR
-85 PITDWSD
+85 TDWTKV
-92 YTVTVADKEYKVLVD
+92 TVTVN
-107 DDGKAYVD
+107 GKAYVPAVQDDGKVYVD
-115 VEESADGTYAA
+115 VEDSEAA
-126 VLTSEASELY
+126 VYEAVLVTEETTKYHGDTPL
-136 GTGYEDVLHPFAYA
+136 EDVVHPFAYA
-150 YHTAAGVV
+150 YHTLGNTLTV
-158 ASLPQYASYSK
+158 LPKYASYDEEKGNLLSFSS
-169 ENGAVLTF
+169 GLSMIGLTVQ
-177 STGMALLEITLKGTA
+177 GMTSISSIKVTDPQGTI
-192 SVASVYVQDP
+192 
-202 SGSLLGGSGAY
+202 LGGTGSY
-213 DPSNGTFTMVK
+213 DPQTRSFKMEKGLPFMVLNCTNR
-224 GVDFVSLNTTSK
+224 GAFVSSSGNVFMIPVRSGQYSK
-236 GNFVP
+236 GLEV
-241 LTDAGTK
+241 TI
-248 FLVPVPA
+248 
-255 GSYPQGLDVRVCDSE
+255 
-270 HKMCSANTGAF
+270 CSA
-281 EVGYDRTH
+281 DHLMCRTSIPSF
-289 TFRMK
+289 TVD
-294 YSPAKD
+294 KD
-300 LLFFEGFDNFVWG
+300 KVHSCMVTWKPDKNLLFYEGFDNMVWG
-313 GDVVGGSATFA
+313 GDVVAGEDSFGM
-324 LNPKD
+324 NPVAGDMTIK
-329 ETVTTTSFRTL
+329 SGRTL
-340 TGYEQGLYPVAYDVA
+340 SGYETPLYPVSYEMA
-355 GSGYIQKSSQMSEIA
+355 GAGYIQ
-370 GKTVSES
+370 ES
-377 RNLSASYIKSRNVG
+377 NLSVTEGKDVSGSRYLSDSYIKSRNIG
-391 DYVALYKVQEHQG
+391 GYLRLYRCQEYQG
-404 YIALGTA
+404 YISVGDT
-411 ESYNGIFEP
+411 YNGIVEP
-420 AFGGSMITMQR
+420 VFAGEISDAHR
-431 DVQISFDFCPRSD
+431 DIVISFDICAASD
-444 FDDDLY
+444 FDDDLS
-450 FTATS
+450 FKATN
-455 GANIVSCT
+455 GGNIISCMV
-463 LDGVELGAES
+463 DGTELPETVFS
-473 FTRLFKK
+473 RKFSK
-480 TGSTASILKSAVEIP
+480 TGSTAALDRSAVTLP
-495 ADMTSAKKWHK
+495 ASDGRWHN
-506 VVLTVRNAN
+506 VELTVRNMN
-515 DASLFN
+515 D
-521 ISTASSHARPGTYG
+521 
-535 FYFDNFEVRSI
+535 
-546 YDASK
+546 
-551 KKSTTLRVLYWN
+551 KSTFTLTTAASHSKPGAYRFYLDNYQVRTLKDHADRDGSTLRVMCWN
-563 VQNGMWA
+563 IQNGMWA

>member
-1 MSIHSTLLG
+1 MKKAVSAIIAL
-10 QGRRILAGMLSV
+10 V
-22 VMLLGSFSCGNEI
+22 VFGFVACEPQI
-35 TPEDPDDKPET
+35 EQPEEPDQEQTDTTQTPEQDTTQTQKPE
-46 PVGPDDK
+46 
-53 PDVNVGDLEI
+53 VGDSLEI
-63 IDGKARL
+63 KDGMARFL
-70 YVCEPEASLRSVFGN
+70 LQDSPLVEAAGGR
-85 PITDWSD
+85 TDWTKV
-92 YTVTVADKEYKVLVD
+92 TVTVNGKEYIPAVQE
-107 DDGKAYVD
+107 DGKVYVD
-115 VEESADGTYAA
+115 VEDSEAA
-126 VLTSEASELY
+126 VYEAVLVTEETTKYHGDTPL
-136 GTGYEDVLHPFAYA
+136 EDVVHPFAYA
-150 YHTAAGVV
+150 YHTLGNTLTV
-158 ASLPQYASYSK
+158 LPKYASYDEEKGNLLSFSS
-169 ENGAVLTF
+169 GLSMIGLTVQ
-177 STGMALLEITLKGTA
+177 GMTSISSIKVTDPQGTI
-192 SVASVYVQDP
+192 
-202 SGSLLGGSGAY
+202 LGGTGSY
-213 DPSNGTFTMVK
+213 DPQTRSFKMEKGLPFMVLNCTNR
-224 GVDFVSLNTTSK
+224 GAFVSSSGNVFMIPVRSGQYSK
-236 GNFVP
+236 GLEV
-241 LTDAGTK
+241 TI
-248 FLVPVPA
+248 
-255 GSYPQGLDVRVCDSE
+255 
-270 HKMCSANTGAF
+270 CSA
-281 EVGYDRTH
+281 DHLMCRTSIPSF
-289 TFRMK
+289 TVD
-294 YSPAKD
+294 KD
-300 LLFFEGFDNFVWG
+300 KVHSCMVTWKPDKNLLFYEGFDNMVWG
-313 GDVVGGSATFA
+313 GDVVAGEDSFGM
-324 LNPKD
+324 NPVAGDMTIK
-329 ETVTTTSFRTL
+329 SGRTL
-340 TGYEQGLYPVAYDVA
+340 NGYETPLYPVSYEMA
-355 GSGYIQKSSQMSEIA
+355 GAGYIQ
-370 GKTVSES
+370 ES
-377 RNLSASYIKSRNVG
+377 NLSVTEGKDVSGSRYLSDSYIKSRNIG
-391 DYVALYKVQEHQG
+391 GYLRLYRCQEYQG
-404 YIALGTA
+404 YISVGDT
-411 ESYNGIFEP
+411 YNGIVEP
-420 AFGGSMITMQR
+420 VFAGEISDAHR
-431 DVQISFDFCPRSD
+431 DIVISFDICAASD
-444 FDDDLY
+444 FDDDLS
-450 FTATS
+450 FKATN
-455 GANIVSCT
+455 GGNIISCMV
-463 LDGVELGAES
+463 DGTELPETVFS
-473 FTRLFKK
+473 RKFSK
-480 TGSTASILKSAVEIP
+480 TGSTAALDRSAVTLP
-495 ADMTSAKKWHK
+495 ASDGRWHN
-506 VVLTVRNAN
+506 VELTVRNMN
-515 DASLFN
+515 D
-521 ISTASSHARPGTYG
+521 
-535 FYFDNFEVRSI
+535 
-546 YDASK
+546 
-551 KKSTTLRVLYWN
+551 KSTFTLTTAASHSKTGAYRFYLDNYQVRTLKDHADRDGSTLRVMCWN
-563 VQNGMWA
+563 IQNGMWA

>member
-1 MSIHSTLLG
+1 MKKAVSAIIAL
-10 QGRRILAGMLSV
+10 V
-22 VMLLGSFSCGNEI
+22 VFGFVACEPQI
-35 TPEDPDDKPET
+35 EQPEEPDQEQTDTTQTPEQDTTQTQKPE
-46 PVGPDDK
+46 
-53 PDVNVGDLEI
+53 VGDSLEI
-63 IDGKARL
+63 KDGMARFLLQDSPLVEAAGGRTDWTKVTVIVNGKEYIPAVQEDGK
-70 YVCEPEASLRSVFGN
+70 V
-85 PITDWSD
+85 
-92 YTVTVADKEYKVLVD
+92 
-107 DDGKAYVD
+107 YVD
-115 VEESADGTYAA
+115 VEDSEAA
-126 VLTSEASELY
+126 VYEAVLVTEETTKYHGDTPL
-136 GTGYEDVLHPFAYA
+136 EDVVHPFAYA
-150 YHTAAGVV
+150 YHTLGNTLTV
-158 ASLPQYASYSK
+158 LPKYASYDEEKGNLLSFSS
-169 ENGAVLTF
+169 GLSMIGLTVQ
-177 STGMALLEITLKGTA
+177 GMTSISSIKVTDPQGTI
-192 SVASVYVQDP
+192 
-202 SGSLLGGSGAY
+202 LGGTGSY
-213 DPSNGTFTMVK
+213 DPQTRSFKMEKGLPFMVLNCTNR
-224 GVDFVSLNTTSK
+224 GAFVSSSGNVFMIPVRSGQYSK
-236 GNFVP
+236 GLEV
-241 LTDAGTK
+241 TI
-248 FLVPVPA
+248 
-255 GSYPQGLDVRVCDSE
+255 
-270 HKMCSANTGAF
+270 CSA
-281 EVGYDRTH
+281 DHLMCRTSIPSF
-289 TFRMK
+289 TVD
-294 YSPAKD
+294 KD
-300 LLFFEGFDNFVWG
+300 KVHSCMVTWKPDKNLLFYEGFDNMVWG
-313 GDVVGGSATFA
+313 GDVVAGEDSFGM
-324 LNPKD
+324 NPVAGDMTIK
-329 ETVTTTSFRTL
+329 SGRTL
-340 TGYEQGLYPVAYDVA
+340 RGYETPLYPVSYEMA
-355 GSGYIQKSSQMSEIA
+355 GAGYIQ
-370 GKTVSES
+370 ES
-377 RNLSASYIKSRNVG
+377 NLSVTEGKDVSGSRYLSDSYIKSRNIG
-391 DYVALYKVQEHQG
+391 GYLRLYRCQEYQG
-404 YIALGTA
+404 YISVGDT
-411 ESYNGIFEP
+411 YNGIVEP
-420 AFGGSMITMQR
+420 VFAGEISDAHR
-431 DVQISFDFCPRSD
+431 DIVISFDICAASD
-444 FDDDLY
+444 FDDDLS
-450 FTATS
+450 FKATN
-455 GANIVSCT
+455 GGNIISCMV
-463 LDGVELGAES
+463 DGTELPETVFS
-473 FTRLFKK
+473 RKFSK
-480 TGSTASILKSAVEIP
+480 TGSTAALDRSAVTLP
-495 ADMTSAKKWHK
+495 ASDGRWHN
-506 VVLTVRNAN
+506 VELTVRNMN
-515 DASLFN
+515 D
-521 ISTASSHARPGTYG
+521 
-535 FYFDNFEVRSI
+535 
-546 YDASK
+546 
-551 KKSTTLRVLYWN
+551 KSTFTLTTAASHSKPGAYRFYLDNYQVRTLKDHADRDGSTLRVMCWN
-563 VQNGMWA
+563 IQNGMWA

-599 FNTSGDKVYGTNRI
+599 FNTSGDKVSGTNRI

-730 EKYPSQSNWLMMGDF
+730 EKYPSQPNWLMMGDF

>member
-1 MSIHSTLLG
+1 MKKTISAIIVLIVLG
-10 QGRRILAGMLSV
+10 FVACDPQIEQPEEPDQEATDTTQ
-22 VMLLGSFSCGNEI
+22 
-35 TPEDPDDKPET
+35 TPEQDTTQTQKPE
-46 PVGPDDK
+46 
-53 PDVNVGDLEI
+53 VGDSLEI
-63 IDGKARL
+63 KDGMARFL
-70 YVCEPEASLRSVFGN
+70 LQDSPLVEAAGGR
-85 PITDWSD
+85 TDWTKV
-92 YTVTVADKEYKVLVD
+92 TVTVN
-107 DDGKAYVD
+107 GKAYVPAVQDDGKVYVD
-115 VEESADGTYAA
+115 VEDSEAA
-126 VLTSEASELY
+126 VYEAVLVTEETTKYHGDTPL
-136 GTGYEDVLHPFAYA
+136 EDVVHPFAYA
-150 YHTAAGVV
+150 YHTLGNTLTV
-158 ASLPQYASYSK
+158 LPKYASYDEEKGNLLSFSS
-169 ENGAVLTF
+169 GLSMIGLTVQ
-177 STGMALLEITLKGTA
+177 GMTSISSIKVTDPQGTI
-192 SVASVYVQDP
+192 
-202 SGSLLGGSGAY
+202 LGGTGSY
-213 DPSNGTFTMVK
+213 DPQTRSFKMEKGLPFMVLNCTNR
-224 GVDFVSLNTTSK
+224 GAFVSSSGNVFMIPVRSGQYSK
-236 GNFVP
+236 GLEV
-241 LTDAGTK
+241 TI
-248 FLVPVPA
+248 
-255 GSYPQGLDVRVCDSE
+255 
-270 HKMCSANTGAF
+270 CSA
-281 EVGYDRTH
+281 DHLMCRTSIPSF
-289 TFRMK
+289 TVD
-294 YSPAKD
+294 KD
-300 LLFFEGFDNFVWG
+300 KVHSCMVTWKPDKNLLFYEGFDNMVWG
-313 GDVVGGSATFA
+313 GDVVAGEDSFGM
-324 LNPKD
+324 NPVAGDMTIK
-329 ETVTTTSFRTL
+329 SGRTL
-340 TGYEQGLYPVAYDVA
+340 SGYETPLYPVSYEMA
-355 GSGYIQKSSQMSEIA
+355 GAGYIQ
-370 GKTVSES
+370 ES
-377 RNLSASYIKSRNVG
+377 NLSVTEGKDVSGSRYLSDSYIKSRNIG
-391 DYVALYKVQEHQG
+391 GYLRLYRCQEYQG
-404 YIALGTA
+404 YISVGDT
-411 ESYNGIFEP
+411 YNGIVEP
-420 AFGGSMITMQR
+420 VFAGEISDAHR
-431 DVQISFDFCPRSD
+431 DIVISFDICAASD
-444 FDDDLY
+444 FDDELS
-450 FTATS
+450 FKATN
-455 GANIVSCT
+455 GGNIISCMV
-463 LDGVELGAES
+463 DGTELPETVFS
-473 FTRLFKK
+473 RKFSK
-480 TGSTASILKSAVEIP
+480 TGSTAALDRSAVTLP
-495 ADMTSAKKWHK
+495 ASDGRWHN
-506 VVLTVRNAN
+506 VELTVRNMN
-515 DASLFN
+515 D
-521 ISTASSHARPGTYG
+521 
-535 FYFDNFEVRSI
+535 
-546 YDASK
+546 
-551 KKSTTLRVLYWN
+551 KSTFTLTTAASHSKPGAYRFYLDNYQVRTLKDHADRDGSTLRVMCWN
-563 VQNGMWA
+563 IQNGMWA

>member
-1 MSIHSTLLG
+1 MKKTISAIIVLIVLG
-10 QGRRILAGMLSV
+10 FVACDPQI
-22 VMLLGSFSCGNEI
+22 EQ
-35 TPEDPDDKPET
+35 PEEPDQEPTDTTQTQKPE
-46 PVGPDDK
+46 
-53 PDVNVGDLEI
+53 VGDSLEI
-63 IDGKARL
+63 KDGMARFLLQDSPLVEAAGGRTDWTKVTVIVNGKEYIPAVQEDGK
-70 YVCEPEASLRSVFGN
+70 V
-85 PITDWSD
+85 
-92 YTVTVADKEYKVLVD
+92 
-107 DDGKAYVD
+107 YVD
-115 VEESADGTYAA
+115 VEDSEAA
-126 VLTSEASELY
+126 VYEAVLVTEETTKYHGDTPL
-136 GTGYEDVLHPFAYA
+136 EDVVHPFAYA
-150 YHTAAGVV
+150 YHTLGNTLTV
-158 ASLPQYASYSK
+158 LPKYASYDEEKGNLLSFSS
-169 ENGAVLTF
+169 GLSMIGLTVQ
-177 STGMALLEITLKGTA
+177 GMTSISSIKVTDPQGTI
-192 SVASVYVQDP
+192 
-202 SGSLLGGSGAY
+202 LGGTGSY
-213 DPSNGTFTMVK
+213 DPQTRSFKMEKGLPFMVLNCTNR
-224 GVDFVSLNTTSK
+224 GAFVSSSGNVFMIPVRSGQYSK
-236 GNFVP
+236 GLEV
-241 LTDAGTK
+241 TI
-248 FLVPVPA
+248 
-255 GSYPQGLDVRVCDSE
+255 
-270 HKMCSANTGAF
+270 CSA
-281 EVGYDRTH
+281 DHLMCRTSIPSF
-289 TFRMK
+289 TVD
-294 YSPAKD
+294 KD
-300 LLFFEGFDNFVWG
+300 KVHSCMVTWKPDKNLLFYEGFDNMVWG
-313 GDVVGGSATFA
+313 GDVVAGEDSFGM
-324 LNPKD
+324 NPVAGDMTIK
-329 ETVTTTSFRTL
+329 SGRTL
-340 TGYEQGLYPVAYDVA
+340 RGYETPLYPVSYEMA
-355 GSGYIQKSSQMSEIA
+355 GAGYIQ
-370 GKTVSES
+370 ES
-377 RNLSASYIKSRNVG
+377 NLSVTEGKDVSGSRYLSDSYIKSRNIG
-391 DYVALYKVQEHQG
+391 GYLRLYRCQEYQG
-404 YIALGTA
+404 YISVGDT
-411 ESYNGIFEP
+411 YNGIVEP
-420 AFGGSMITMQR
+420 VFAGEISDAHR
-431 DVQISFDFCPRSD
+431 DIVISFDICAASD
-444 FDDDLY
+444 FDDDLS
-450 FTATS
+450 FKATN
-455 GANIVSCT
+455 GGNIISCMV
-463 LDGVELGAES
+463 DGTELPETVFS
-473 FTRLFKK
+473 RKFSK
-480 TGSTASILKSAVEIP
+480 TGSTATLDRSAVTLP
-495 ADMTSAKKWHK
+495 ASDGRWHN
-506 VVLTVRNAN
+506 VELTVRNMN
-515 DASLFN
+515 D
-521 ISTASSHARPGTYG
+521 
-535 FYFDNFEVRSI
+535 
-546 YDASK
+546 
-551 KKSTTLRVLYWN
+551 KSTFTLTTAASHSKPGAYRFYLDNYQVRTLKDHADRDGSTLRVMCWN
-563 VQNGMWA
+563 IQNGMWA

>member
-1 MSIHSTLLG
+1 MKKTISAIIVLIVLG
-10 QGRRILAGMLSV
+10 FVACDPQI
-22 VMLLGSFSCGNEI
+22 EQPEEPDQEQTDTTQ
-35 TPEDPDDKPET
+35 TPEQDTTQTQKPE
-46 PVGPDDK
+46 
-53 PDVNVGDLEI
+53 VGDSLEI
-63 IDGKARL
+63 KDGMARFL
-70 YVCEPEASLRSVFGN
+70 LQDSPLVEAAGGR
-85 PITDWSD
+85 TDWTKV
-92 YTVTVADKEYKVLVD
+92 TVTVNGKEYIPAVQE
-107 DDGKAYVD
+107 DGKVYVD
-115 VEESADGTYAA
+115 VEDSEAA
-126 VLTSEASELY
+126 VYEAVLVTEETTKYHGDTPL
-136 GTGYEDVLHPFAYA
+136 EDVVHPFAYA
-150 YHTAAGVV
+150 YHTLGNTLTV
-158 ASLPQYASYSK
+158 LPKYASYDEEKGNLLSFSS
-169 ENGAVLTF
+169 GLSMIGLTVQ
-177 STGMALLEITLKGTA
+177 GMTSISSIKVTDPQGTI
-192 SVASVYVQDP
+192 
-202 SGSLLGGSGAY
+202 LGGTGSY
-213 DPSNGTFTMVK
+213 DPQTRSFKMEKGLPFMVLNCTNR
-224 GVDFVSLNTTSK
+224 GAFVSSSGNVFMIPVRSGQYSK
-236 GNFVP
+236 GLEV
-241 LTDAGTK
+241 TI
-248 FLVPVPA
+248 
-255 GSYPQGLDVRVCDSE
+255 
-270 HKMCSANTGAF
+270 CSA
-281 EVGYDRTH
+281 DHLMCRTSIPSF
-289 TFRMK
+289 TVD
-294 YSPAKD
+294 KD
-300 LLFFEGFDNFVWG
+300 KVHSCMVTWKPDKNLLFYEGFDNMVWG
-313 GDVVGGSATFA
+313 GDVVAGEDSFGM
-324 LNPKD
+324 NPVAGDMTIK
-329 ETVTTTSFRTL
+329 SGRTL
-340 TGYEQGLYPVAYDVA
+340 SGYETPLYPVSYEMA
-355 GSGYIQKSSQMSEIA
+355 GAGYIQ
-370 GKTVSES
+370 ES
-377 RNLSASYIKSRNVG
+377 NLSVTEGKDVSGSRYLSDSYIKSRNIG
-391 DYVALYKVQEHQG
+391 GYLRLYRCQEYQG
-404 YIALGTA
+404 YISVGDT
-411 ESYNGIFEP
+411 YNGIVEP
-420 AFGGSMITMQR
+420 VFAGEISDAHR
-431 DVQISFDFCPRSD
+431 DIVISFDICAASD
-444 FDDDLY
+444 FDDDLS
-450 FTATS
+450 FKATN
-455 GANIVSCT
+455 GGNIISCMV
-463 LDGVELGAES
+463 DGTELPETVFS
-473 FTRLFKK
+473 RKFSK
-480 TGSTASILKSAVEIP
+480 TGSTAALDRSAVTLP
-495 ADMTSAKKWHK
+495 ASDGRWHN
-506 VVLTVRNAN
+506 VELTVRNMN
-515 DASLFN
+515 D
-521 ISTASSHARPGTYG
+521 
-535 FYFDNFEVRSI
+535 
-546 YDASK
+546 
-551 KKSTTLRVLYWN
+551 KSTFTLTTAASHSKPGAYRFYLDNYQVRTLKDHADRDGSTLRVMCWN
-563 VQNGMWA
+563 IQNGMWA

>member
-1 MSIHSTLLG
+1 MKKTISAIIVLIVLG
-10 QGRRILAGMLSV
+10 FVACDPQI
-22 VMLLGSFSCGNEI
+22 EQ
-35 TPEDPDDKPET
+35 PEEPDQEPTDTTQTQKPE
-46 PVGPDDK
+46 
-53 PDVNVGDLEI
+53 VGDSLEI
-63 IDGKARL
+63 KDGMARFL
-70 YVCEPEASLRSVFGN
+70 LQDSPLVEAAGGR
-85 PITDWSD
+85 TDWTKV
-92 YTVTVADKEYKVLVD
+92 TVTVNGKEYIPAVQE
-107 DDGKAYVD
+107 DGKVYVD
-115 VEESADGTYAA
+115 VEDSEAA
-126 VLTSEASELY
+126 VYEAVLVTEETTKYHGDTPL
-136 GTGYEDVLHPFAYA
+136 EDVVHPFAYA
-150 YHTAAGVV
+150 YHTLGNTLTV
-158 ASLPQYASYSK
+158 LPKYASYDEEKGNLLSFSS
-169 ENGAVLTF
+169 GLSMIGLTVQ
-177 STGMALLEITLKGTA
+177 GMTSISSIKVTDPQGTI
-192 SVASVYVQDP
+192 
-202 SGSLLGGSGAY
+202 LGGTGSY
-213 DPSNGTFTMVK
+213 DPQTRSFKMEKGLPFMVLNCTNR
-224 GVDFVSLNTTSK
+224 GAFVSSSGNVFMIPVRSGQYSK
-236 GNFVP
+236 GLEV
-241 LTDAGTK
+241 TI
-248 FLVPVPA
+248 
-255 GSYPQGLDVRVCDSE
+255 
-270 HKMCSANTGAF
+270 CSA
-281 EVGYDRTH
+281 DHLMCRTSIPSF
-289 TFRMK
+289 TVD
-294 YSPAKD
+294 KD
-300 LLFFEGFDNFVWG
+300 KVHSCMVTWKPDKNLLFYEGFDNMVWG
-313 GDVVGGSATFA
+313 GDVVAGEDSFGM
-324 LNPKD
+324 NPVAGDMTIK
-329 ETVTTTSFRTL
+329 SGRTL
-340 TGYEQGLYPVAYDVA
+340 SGYETPLYPVSYEMA
-355 GSGYIQKSSQMSEIA
+355 GAGYIQ
-370 GKTVSES
+370 ES
-377 RNLSASYIKSRNVG
+377 NLSVTEGKDVSGSRYLSDSYIKSRNIG
-391 DYVALYKVQEHQG
+391 GYLRLYRCQEYQG
-404 YIALGTA
+404 YISVGDT
-411 ESYNGIFEP
+411 YNGIVEP
-420 AFGGSMITMQR
+420 VFAGEISDAHR
-431 DVQISFDFCPRSD
+431 DIVISFDICAASD
-444 FDDDLY
+444 FDDDLS
-450 FTATS
+450 FKATN
-455 GANIVSCT
+455 GGNIISCMV
-463 LDGVELGAES
+463 DGTELPETVFS
-473 FTRLFKK
+473 RKFSK
-480 TGSTASILKSAVEIP
+480 TGSTAALDRSAVTLP
-495 ADMTSAKKWHK
+495 ASDGRWHN
-506 VVLTVRNAN
+506 VELTVRNMN
-515 DASLFN
+515 D
-521 ISTASSHARPGTYG
+521 
-535 FYFDNFEVRSI
+535 
-546 YDASK
+546 
-551 KKSTTLRVLYWN
+551 KSTFTLTTAASHSKPGAYRFYLDNYQVRTLKDHADRDGSTLRVMYWN
-563 VQNGMWA
+563 IQNGMWA

-599 FNTSGDKVYGTNRI
+599 FNTSGDKVNGTNRI

>member
-1 MSIHSTLLG
+1 MKKTISAIIVLIVLG
-10 QGRRILAGMLSV
+10 FVACDPQI
-22 VMLLGSFSCGNEI
+22 EQPEEPDQEPTDTTQ
-35 TPEDPDDKPET
+35 TPEQDTTQTQKPE
-46 PVGPDDK
+46 
-53 PDVNVGDLEI
+53 VGDSLEI
-63 IDGKARL
+63 KDGMARFL
-70 YVCEPEASLRSVFGN
+70 LQDSPLVEAAGGR
-85 PITDWSD
+85 TDWTKV
-92 YTVTVADKEYKVLVD
+92 TVTVN
-107 DDGKAYVD
+107 GKAYVPAVQDDGKVYVD
-115 VEESADGTYAA
+115 VEDSEAA
-126 VLTSEASELY
+126 VYEAVLVTEETTKYHGDTPL
-136 GTGYEDVLHPFAYA
+136 EDVVHPFAYA
-150 YHTAAGVV
+150 YHTLGNTLTV
-158 ASLPQYASYSK
+158 LPKYASYDEEKGNLLSFSS
-169 ENGAVLTF
+169 GLSMIGLTVQ
-177 STGMALLEITLKGTA
+177 GMTSISSIKVTDPQGTI
-192 SVASVYVQDP
+192 
-202 SGSLLGGSGAY
+202 LGGTGSY
-213 DPSNGTFTMVK
+213 DPQTRSFKMEKGLPFMVLNCTNR
-224 GVDFVSLNTTSK
+224 GAFVSSSGNVFMIPVRSGQYSK
-236 GNFVP
+236 GLEV
-241 LTDAGTK
+241 TI
-248 FLVPVPA
+248 
-255 GSYPQGLDVRVCDSE
+255 
-270 HKMCSANTGAF
+270 CSA
-281 EVGYDRTH
+281 DHLMCRTSIPSF
-289 TFRMK
+289 TVD
-294 YSPAKD
+294 KD
-300 LLFFEGFDNFVWG
+300 KVHSCMVTWKPDKNLLFYEGFDNMVWG
-313 GDVVGGSATFA
+313 GDVVAGEDSFGM
-324 LNPKD
+324 NPVAGDMTIK
-329 ETVTTTSFRTL
+329 SGRTL
-340 TGYEQGLYPVAYDVA
+340 SGYETPLYPVSYEMA
-355 GSGYIQKSSQMSEIA
+355 GAGYIQ
-370 GKTVSES
+370 ES
-377 RNLSASYIKSRNVG
+377 NLSVTEGKDVSGSRYLSDSYIKSRNIG
-391 DYVALYKVQEHQG
+391 GYLRLYRCQEYQG
-404 YIALGTA
+404 YISVGDT
-411 ESYNGIFEP
+411 YNGIVEP
-420 AFGGSMITMQR
+420 VFAGEISDAHR
-431 DVQISFDFCPRSD
+431 DIVISFDICAASD
-444 FDDDLY
+444 FDDDLS
-450 FTATS
+450 FKATN
-455 GANIVSCT
+455 GGNIISCMV
-463 LDGVELGAES
+463 DGTELPETVFS
-473 FTRLFKK
+473 RKFSK
-480 TGSTASILKSAVEIP
+480 TGSTAALDRSAVTLP
-495 ADMTSAKKWHK
+495 ASDGRWHN
-506 VVLTVRNAN
+506 VELTVRNMN
-515 DASLFN
+515 D
-521 ISTASSHARPGTYG
+521 
-535 FYFDNFEVRSI
+535 
-546 YDASK
+546 
-551 KKSTTLRVLYWN
+551 KSTFTLTTAASHSKPGAYRFYLDNYQVRTLKDHADRDGSTLRVMYWN
-563 VQNGMWA
+563 IQNGMWA

>member
-1 MSIHSTLLG
+1 MKKTISAIIVLIVLG
-10 QGRRILAGMLSV
+10 FVACDPQI
-22 VMLLGSFSCGNEI
+22 EQPEEPDQEPTDTTQ
-35 TPEDPDDKPET
+35 TPEQDTTQTQKPE
-46 PVGPDDK
+46 
-53 PDVNVGDLEI
+53 VGDSLEI
-63 IDGKARL
+63 KDGMARFL
-70 YVCEPEASLRSVFGN
+70 LQDSPLVEAAGGR
-85 PITDWSD
+85 TDWTKV
-92 YTVTVADKEYKVLVD
+92 TVTVN
-107 DDGKAYVD
+107 GKAYVPAVQDDGKVYVD
-115 VEESADGTYAA
+115 VEDSEAA
-126 VLTSEASELY
+126 VYEAVLVTEETTKYHGDTPL
-136 GTGYEDVLHPFAYA
+136 EDVVHPFAYA
-150 YHTAAGVV
+150 YHTLGNTMTV
-158 ASLPQYASYSK
+158 LPKYASYDEEKGNLLSFSS
-169 ENGAVLTF
+169 GLSMIGLTVQ
-177 STGMALLEITLKGTA
+177 GMTSISSIKVTDPQGTI
-192 SVASVYVQDP
+192 
-202 SGSLLGGSGAY
+202 LGGTGSY
-213 DPSNGTFTMVK
+213 DPQTRSFKMEKGLPFMVLNCTNR
-224 GVDFVSLNTTSK
+224 GAFVSSSGNVFMIPVRSGQYSK
-236 GNFVP
+236 GLEV
-241 LTDAGTK
+241 TI
-248 FLVPVPA
+248 
-255 GSYPQGLDVRVCDSE
+255 
-270 HKMCSANTGAF
+270 CSA
-281 EVGYDRTH
+281 DHLMCRTSIPSF
-289 TFRMK
+289 TVD
-294 YSPAKD
+294 KD
-300 LLFFEGFDNFVWG
+300 KVHSCMVTWKPDKNLLFYEGFDNMVWG
-313 GDVVGGSATFA
+313 GDVVAGEDSFGM
-324 LNPKD
+324 NPVAGDMTIK
-329 ETVTTTSFRTL
+329 SGRTL
-340 TGYEQGLYPVAYDVA
+340 RGYETPLYPVSYEMA
-355 GSGYIQKSSQMSEIA
+355 GAGYIQ
-370 GKTVSES
+370 ES
-377 RNLSASYIKSRNVG
+377 NLSVTEGKDVSGSRYLSDSYIKSRNIG
-391 DYVALYKVQEHQG
+391 GYLRLYRCQEYQG
-404 YIALGTA
+404 YISVGDT
-411 ESYNGIFEP
+411 YNGIVEP
-420 AFGGSMITMQR
+420 VFAGEISDAHR
-431 DVQISFDFCPRSD
+431 DIVISFDICAASD
-444 FDDDLY
+444 FDDDLS
-450 FTATS
+450 FKATN
-455 GANIVSCT
+455 GGNIISCMV
-463 LDGVELGAES
+463 DGTELPETVFS
-473 FTRLFKK
+473 RKFSK
-480 TGSTASILKSAVEIP
+480 TGSTAALDRSAVTLP
-495 ADMTSAKKWHK
+495 ASDGRWHN
-506 VVLTVRNAN
+506 VELTVRNMN
-515 DASLFN
+515 D
-521 ISTASSHARPGTYG
+521 
-535 FYFDNFEVRSI
+535 
-546 YDASK
+546 
-551 KKSTTLRVLYWN
+551 KSTFTLTTAASHSKPGAYRFYLDNYQVRTLKDHADRDGSTLRVMCWN
-563 VQNGMWA
+563 IQNGMWA

-773 DYLKDIIAERNAPE
+773 EYLKDIIAERNAPE

>member
-1 MSIHSTLLG
+1 MKKTISAIIVLIVLG
-10 QGRRILAGMLSV
+10 FVACNPQI
-22 VMLLGSFSCGNEI
+22 EQ
-35 TPEDPDDKPET
+35 PEEPDQEPTDTTQTQKPE
-46 PVGPDDK
+46 
-53 PDVNVGDLEI
+53 VGDSLEI
-63 IDGKARL
+63 KDGMARFL
-70 YVCEPEASLRSVFGN
+70 LQDSPLVEAAGGR
-85 PITDWSD
+85 TDWTKV
-92 YTVTVADKEYKVLVD
+92 TVTVNGKEYIPAVQE
-107 DDGKAYVD
+107 DGKVYVD
-115 VEESADGTYAA
+115 VEDSEAA
-126 VLTSEASELY
+126 VYEAVLVTEETTKYHGDTPL
-136 GTGYEDVLHPFAYA
+136 EDVVHPFAYA
-150 YHTAAGVV
+150 YHTLGNTLTV
-158 ASLPQYASYSK
+158 LPKYASYDEEKGNLLSFSS
-169 ENGAVLTF
+169 GLSMIGLTVQ
-177 STGMALLEITLKGTA
+177 GMTSISSIKVTDPQGTI
-192 SVASVYVQDP
+192 
-202 SGSLLGGSGAY
+202 LGGTGSY
-213 DPSNGTFTMVK
+213 DPQTRSFKMEKGLPFMVLNCTNR
-224 GVDFVSLNTTSK
+224 GAFVSSSGNVFMIPVRSGQYSK
-236 GNFVP
+236 GLEV
-241 LTDAGTK
+241 TI
-248 FLVPVPA
+248 
-255 GSYPQGLDVRVCDSE
+255 
-270 HKMCSANTGAF
+270 CSA
-281 EVGYDRTH
+281 DHLMCRTSIPSF
-289 TFRMK
+289 TVD
-294 YSPAKD
+294 KD
-300 LLFFEGFDNFVWG
+300 KVHSCMVTWKPDKNLLFYEGFDNMVWG
-313 GDVVGGSATFA
+313 GDVVAGEDSFGM
-324 LNPKD
+324 NPVAGDMTIK
-329 ETVTTTSFRTL
+329 SGRTL
-340 TGYEQGLYPVAYDVA
+340 SGYETPLYPVSYEMA
-355 GSGYIQKSSQMSEIA
+355 GAGYIQ
-370 GKTVSES
+370 ES
-377 RNLSASYIKSRNVG
+377 NLSVTEGKDVSGSRYLSDSYIKSRNIG
-391 DYVALYKVQEHQG
+391 GYLRLYRCQEYQG
-404 YIALGTA
+404 YISVGDT
-411 ESYNGIFEP
+411 YNGIVEP
-420 AFGGSMITMQR
+420 VFAGEISDAHR
-431 DVQISFDFCPRSD
+431 DIVISFDICAASD
-444 FDDDLY
+444 FDDDLS
-450 FTATS
+450 FKATN
-455 GANIVSCT
+455 GGNIISCMV
-463 LDGVELGAES
+463 DGTELPETVFS
-473 FTRLFKK
+473 RKFSK
-480 TGSTASILKSAVEIP
+480 TGSTAALDRSAVTLP
-495 ADMTSAKKWHK
+495 ASDGRWHN
-506 VVLTVRNAN
+506 VELTVRNMN
-515 DASLFN
+515 D
-521 ISTASSHARPGTYG
+521 
-535 FYFDNFEVRSI
+535 
-546 YDASK
+546 
-551 KKSTTLRVLYWN
+551 KSTFTLTTAASHSKPGAYRFYLDNYQVRTLKDHADRDGSTLRVMCWN
-563 VQNGMWA
+563 IQNGMWA

>member
-1 MSIHSTLLG
+1 MKKTISAIIVLIVLG
-10 QGRRILAGMLSV
+10 FVACDPQI
-22 VMLLGSFSCGNEI
+22 EQPEEPDQEPTDTTQ
-35 TPEDPDDKPET
+35 TPEQDTTQTQKPE
-46 PVGPDDK
+46 
-53 PDVNVGDLEI
+53 VGDSLEI
-63 IDGKARL
+63 KDGMARFL
-70 YVCEPEASLRSVFGN
+70 LQDSPLVEAAGGR
-85 PITDWSD
+85 TDWTKV
-92 YTVTVADKEYKVLVD
+92 TVTVN
-107 DDGKAYVD
+107 GKAYVPAVQDDGKVYVD
-115 VEESADGTYAA
+115 VEDSEAA
-126 VLTSEASELY
+126 VYEAVLVTEETTKYHGDTPL
-136 GTGYEDVLHPFAYA
+136 EDVVHPFAYA
-150 YHTAAGVV
+150 YHTLGNTMTV
-158 ASLPQYASYSK
+158 LPKYASYDEEKGNLLSFSS
-169 ENGAVLTF
+169 GLSMIGLTVQ
-177 STGMALLEITLKGTA
+177 GMTSISSIKVTDPQGTI
-192 SVASVYVQDP
+192 
-202 SGSLLGGSGAY
+202 LGGTGSY
-213 DPSNGTFTMVK
+213 DPQTRSFKMEKGLPFMVLNCTNR
-224 GVDFVSLNTTSK
+224 GAFVSSSGNVFMIPVRSGQYSK
-236 GNFVP
+236 GLEV
-241 LTDAGTK
+241 TI
-248 FLVPVPA
+248 
-255 GSYPQGLDVRVCDSE
+255 
-270 HKMCSANTGAF
+270 CSA
-281 EVGYDRTH
+281 DHLMCRTSIPSF
-289 TFRMK
+289 TVD
-294 YSPAKD
+294 KD
-300 LLFFEGFDNFVWG
+300 KVHSCMVTWKPDKNLLFYEGFDNMVWG
-313 GDVVGGSATFA
+313 GDVVAGEDSFGM
-324 LNPKD
+324 NPVAGD
-329 ETVTTTSFRTL
+329 MTTRSGRTL
-340 TGYEQGLYPVAYDVA
+340 SGYETPLYPVSYEMA
-355 GSGYIQKSSQMSEIA
+355 GAGYIQ
-370 GKTVSES
+370 ES
-377 RNLSASYIKSRNVG
+377 NLSVTEGKDVSGSRYLSDSYIKSRNIG
-391 DYVALYKVQEHQG
+391 GYLRLYRCQEYQG
-404 YIALGTA
+404 YISVGDT
-411 ESYNGIFEP
+411 YNGIVEP
-420 AFGGSMITMQR
+420 VFAGEISDAHR
-431 DVQISFDFCPRSD
+431 DIVISFDICAASD
-444 FDDDLY
+444 FDDDLS
-450 FTATS
+450 FKATN
-455 GANIVSCT
+455 GGNIISCMV
-463 LDGVELGAES
+463 DGTELPETVFS
-473 FTRLFKK
+473 RKFSK
-480 TGSTASILKSAVEIP
+480 TGSTAALDRSAVTLP
-495 ADMTSAKKWHK
+495 ASDGRWHN
-506 VVLTVRNAN
+506 VELTVRNMN
-515 DASLFN
+515 D
-521 ISTASSHARPGTYG
+521 
-535 FYFDNFEVRSI
+535 
-546 YDASK
+546 
-551 KKSTTLRVLYWN
+551 KSTFTLTTAASHSKPGAYRFYLDNYQVRTLKDHADRDGSTLRVMCWN
-563 VQNGMWA
+563 IQNGMWA

>member
-1 MSIHSTLLG
+1 MKKTISAIIVLIVLG
-10 QGRRILAGMLSV
+10 FVACDPQI
-22 VMLLGSFSCGNEI
+22 EQ
-35 TPEDPDDKPET
+35 PEEPDQEPTDTTQTQKPE
-46 PVGPDDK
+46 
-53 PDVNVGDLEI
+53 VGDSLEI
-63 IDGKARL
+63 KDGMARFLLQDSPLVEAAGGRTDWTKVTVIVNGKEYIPAVQEDGK
-70 YVCEPEASLRSVFGN
+70 V
-85 PITDWSD
+85 
-92 YTVTVADKEYKVLVD
+92 
-107 DDGKAYVD
+107 YVD
-115 VEESADGTYAA
+115 VEDSEAA
-126 VLTSEASELY
+126 VYEAVLVTEETTKYHGDTPL
-136 GTGYEDVLHPFAYA
+136 EDVVHPFAYA
-150 YHTAAGVV
+150 YHTLGNTLTV
-158 ASLPQYASYSK
+158 LPKYASYDEEKGNLLSFSS
-169 ENGAVLTF
+169 GLSMIGLTVQ
-177 STGMALLEITLKGTA
+177 GMTSISSIKVTDPQGTI
-192 SVASVYVQDP
+192 
-202 SGSLLGGSGAY
+202 LGGTGSY
-213 DPSNGTFTMVK
+213 DPQTRSFKMEKGLPFMVLNCTNR
-224 GVDFVSLNTTSK
+224 GAFVSSSGNVFMIPVRSGQYSK
-236 GNFVP
+236 GLEV
-241 LTDAGTK
+241 TI
-248 FLVPVPA
+248 
-255 GSYPQGLDVRVCDSE
+255 
-270 HKMCSANTGAF
+270 CSA
-281 EVGYDRTH
+281 DHLMCRTSIPSF
-289 TFRMK
+289 TVD
-294 YSPAKD
+294 KD
-300 LLFFEGFDNFVWG
+300 KVHSCMVTWKPDKNLLFYEGFDNMVWG
-313 GDVVGGSATFA
+313 GDVVAGEDSFGM
-324 LNPKD
+324 NPVAGDMTIK
-329 ETVTTTSFRTL
+329 SGRTL
-340 TGYEQGLYPVAYDVA
+340 RGYETPLYPVSYEMA
-355 GSGYIQKSSQMSEIA
+355 GAGYIQ
-370 GKTVSES
+370 ES
-377 RNLSASYIKSRNVG
+377 NLSVTEGKDVSGSRYLSDSYIKSRNIG
-391 DYVALYKVQEHQG
+391 GYLRLYRCQEYQG
-404 YIALGTA
+404 YISVGDT
-411 ESYNGIFEP
+411 YNGIVEP
-420 AFGGSMITMQR
+420 VFAGEISDAHR
-431 DVQISFDFCPRSD
+431 DIVISFDICAASD
-444 FDDDLY
+444 FDDDLS
-450 FTATS
+450 FKATN
-455 GANIVSCT
+455 GGNIISCMV
-463 LDGVELGAES
+463 DGTELPETVFS
-473 FTRLFKK
+473 RKFSK
-480 TGSTASILKSAVEIP
+480 TGSTAALDRSAVTLP
-495 ADMTSAKKWHK
+495 ASDGRWHN
-506 VVLTVRNAN
+506 VELTVRNMN
-515 DASLFN
+515 D
-521 ISTASSHARPGTYG
+521 
-535 FYFDNFEVRSI
+535 
-546 YDASK
+546 
-551 KKSTTLRVLYWN
+551 KSTFTLTTAASHSKPGAYRFYLDNYQVRTLKDHADRDGSTLRVMYWN
-563 VQNGMWA
+563 IQNGMWA